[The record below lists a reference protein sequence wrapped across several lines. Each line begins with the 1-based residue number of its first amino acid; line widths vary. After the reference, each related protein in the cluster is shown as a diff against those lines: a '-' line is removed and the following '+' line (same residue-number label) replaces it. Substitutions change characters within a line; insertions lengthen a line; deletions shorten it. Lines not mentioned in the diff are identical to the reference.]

1 MTNSNQTP
9 RADDD
14 ITGIAAYFI
23 RNRVISWMIS
33 LIFLIGGAA
42 AFFGLGRLEDPAFTI
57 KDAMVVTS
65 YPGATPQQVE
75 EEVTYPLEKAIQQ
88 LTYVDEVNSISS
100 RGLSQITVTM
110 KNNYGPD
117 DLPQIWDELRRKVND
132 LKGSLPPG
140 VNDPQV
146 IDDFGDVYGILLAVT
161 GDGYSYKELL
171 DYVDYLRRELEL
183 IDGVSKVSVSG
194 QQQEQVFIE
203 ISMKRLSSLGLS
215 PSTVFNLLST
225 QNVVSDAGAVRI
237 GSEYIRIQPT
247 GEFQNVDQ
255 LGDLI
260 LTESGAQ
267 GLIYLRD
274 VAEITRG
281 YIEVPSNIITFNGH
295 LALNLGV
302 SFAQGVN
309 VVEVGQ
315 RFDRRLAELK
325 YQQPVGVEI
334 AEIYSQPKEV
344 DKSVSGFVV
353 SLGQAVAIVIVV
365 LLFFMGLRSGLLI
378 GLILLLTVL
387 GTFIF
392 MKYFA
397 IDLQRI
403 SLGALVIALGMLV
416 DNAIVVVEGILIGTQ
431 KGRTRLQAATDIV
444 TQTKWPLLG
453 ATVIAVT
460 AFAPIGLSEDSTG
473 EYCGTLFT
481 VLLISLM
488 LSWFT
493 AISITPFFADIFFK
507 GQKNAAGSEDADP
520 YNGIIFVVYRRFLQ
534 LCMRQ
539 AWFTVIVLV
548 VGLAASVYGFG
559 FVKQAFFPS
568 STTPMF
574 QADIWLPEGTDIRA
588 TNTKL
593 KALESWITQQ
603 DGVEHVTTTAGK
615 GLQRFMLT
623 YAPEKSYAAYGEIT
637 TRVTSYE
644 SLDALMVKFR
654 AHVEQQ
660 FPEVNYKLK
669 KIELGPGGGAKIEA
683 RLIGSDPT
691 VLRSLAAEVQ
701 GIMRDDPGA
710 TNIRHDW
717 RERTKVLE
725 PKFNESQARRYG
737 ITKSDVDDF
746 LSMSFSGL
754 SIGVYR
760 DGTTLM
766 PIVARLPEEERV
778 DIRNIEGMKI
788 WSPALSEFIPLQQ
801 VTLGYDMRWEDPIIV
816 RKNRKRML
824 TVMAD
829 PDLLGEE
836 TAATLQSRL
845 QTKIEAL
852 EFPPGYSLEWGG
864 EYESS
869 ADAQASLFT
878 TMPMGYLFMFL
889 ITVFLFN
896 SIKEP
901 IIVWCTVP
909 LALIGVTSGLLLLD
923 TPFGFMALLGFLSL
937 SGMVLKNGI
946 VLLDQIEIEMKLG
959 KDPYV
964 AVVDAALSRV
974 RPVCM
979 AAITTILG
987 MIPLLPDIFFKPM
1000 AVTIMFGLG
1009 FATVL
1014 TLIVV
1019 PVLYRLFHSVRV
1031 PNGREPSDPSA
1042 QGMQEATQ

>member
-1 MTNSNQTP
+1 MSDLNKSVPQS
-9 RADDD
+9 DDD
-14 ITGIAAYFI
+14 VTGIAAYFI
-23 RNRVISWMIS
+23 RNRVISWMVA
-33 LIFLIGGAA
+33 LIFLIGGIA

-75 EEVTYPLEKAIQQ
+75 EEVTYPIEKAIQQ

-132 LKGSLPPG
+132 LKGTLPPG
-140 VNDPQV
+140 VNEPQV

-183 IDGVSKVSVSG
+183 VDGVSKVSVSG

-203 ISMKRLSSLGLS
+203 VSMKKLSSIGLS
-215 PSTVFNLLST
+215 PDTVFNLLST
-225 QNVVSDAGAVRI
+225 QNVVSDAGAIRI
-237 GSEYIRIQPT
+237 GEEYIRIQPT
-247 GEFQNVDQ
+247 GEFQSVDE
-255 LGDLI
+255 LGDLLI
-260 LTESGAQ
+260 TESGAQ
-267 GLIYLRD
+267 GLIFLKD
-274 VAEITRG
+274 VAEIKRG
-281 YIEVPSNIITFNGH
+281 YVEVPNNIINFNGS
-295 LALNLGV
+295 LALNVGV
-302 SFAQGVN
+302 SFAEGVN
-309 VVEVGQ
+309 VVEVGKA
-315 RFDRRLAELK
+315 FDHRLAELK
-325 YQQPVGVEI
+325 YQQPVGIEI
-334 AEIYSQPKEV
+334 SEIYSQPKEV

-353 SLGQAVAIVIVV
+353 SLAQAVGIVIIV

-392 MKYFA
+392 MKYLA

-493 AISITPFFADIFFK
+493 AISLTPFFADIFFK
-507 GQKNAAGSEDADP
+507 GQKIKQGEGEENDP
-520 YNGIIFVVYRRFLQ
+520 YNGVIFVIYKKFLQ
-534 LCMRQ
+534 FCMRR
-539 AWFTVIVLV
+539 AWFTVVVLIA
-548 VGLAASVYGFG
+548 GLAASVYGFT

-568 STTPMF
+568 STTPIF
-574 QADIWLPEGTDIRA
+574 QLDVWMPEGTDIRA
-588 TNTKL
+588 TNTTL
-593 KALESWITQQ
+593 KELESWLAKQ
-603 DGVEHVTTTAGK
+603 EHVDHITTTAGK

-637 TRVTSYE
+637 TRMENYE
-644 SLDALMVKFR
+644 ALKPLMAKFR
-654 AHVEQQ
+654 EYLKANY
-660 FPEVNYKLK
+660 PEINYKLK
-669 KIELGPGGGAKIEA
+669 QIELGPGGGAKIEA
-683 RLIGSDPT
+683 RIIGSDPT
-691 VLRSLAAEVQ
+691 ILRTIAAQVKD
-701 GIMRDDPGA
+701 IMYADPQA

-717 RERTKVLE
+717 RERTQVLE
-725 PKFNESQARRYG
+725 PQFNESQARRYG

-746 LSMSFSGL
+746 LSMSFSGMT
-754 SIGVYR
+754 IGLYR

-766 PIVARLPEEERV
+766 PIVARLPEDERI

-788 WSPALSEFIPLQQ
+788 WSPAQSEFIPLQQ
-801 VTLGYDMRWEDPIIV
+801 VTMGYDMRWEDPIIV

-829 PDLLGEE
+829 PDILGEE
-836 TAATLQSRL
+836 TASTLQKRL
-845 QTKIEAL
+845 QPQIEAIQL
-852 EFPPGYSLEWGG
+852 PPGYSLEWGG

-869 ADAQASLFT
+869 GDAQESLFT

-901 IIVWCTVP
+901 LIVWLTVP
-909 LALIGVTSGLLLLD
+909 LALIGVTTGLLALN

-946 VLLDQIEIEMKLG
+946 VLLDQIEIEMKSG
-959 KDPYV
+959 KEAYD
-964 AVVDAALSRV
+964 AVVDAAVSRV

-1019 PVLYRLFHSVRV
+1019 PVLYRLFHKVAV
-1031 PNGREPSDPSA
+1031 PKQA
-1042 QGMQEATQ
+1042 

>member
-1 MTNSNQTP
+1 MSEQNNVAPQQ
-9 RADDD
+9 DDENVP
-14 ITGIAAYFI
+14 GIAAYFI
-23 RNRVISWMIS
+23 RNRVISWMVS
-33 LIFLIGGAA
+33 LIFLIGGVA

-75 EEVTYPLEKAIQQ
+75 EEVTYPIEKAIQQ

-132 LKGSLPPG
+132 LKGTLPPG
-140 VNDPQV
+140 VNDPSV

-183 IDGVSKVSVSG
+183 VDGVSKVSVSG

-203 ISMKRLSSLGLS
+203 ISMKKLSSLGLS
-215 PSTVFNLLST
+215 PTTVFNLLST
-225 QNVVSDAGAVRI
+225 QNVVSDAGAIRI
-237 GSEYIRIQPT
+237 GDEYIRIQPT
-247 GEFQNVDQ
+247 GEFQSVDE
-255 LGDLI
+255 LGDLLI
-260 LTESGAQ
+260 TESGAQ
-267 GLIYLRD
+267 GLIFLKD
-274 VAEITRG
+274 VAEIKRG
-281 YIEVPSNIITFNGH
+281 YVEVPTNIINYNGE
-295 LALNLGV
+295 LALNLGI

-309 VVEVGQ
+309 VVEVGKA
-315 RFDRRLAELK
+315 FDRRVAELK
-325 YQQPVGVEI
+325 YQQPVGVQI
-334 AEIYSQPKEV
+334 SEIYNQPKEV
-344 DKSVSGFVV
+344 DKSVSGFVI
-353 SLGQAVAIVIVV
+353 SLAQAVGIVIIV

-392 MKYFA
+392 MKYLA

-493 AISITPFFADIFFK
+493 AISLTPFFADIFFK
-507 GQKNAAGSEDADP
+507 GQKIKSGEGEDNDP
-520 YNGIIFVVYRRFLQ
+520 YNGIIFVMYKKFLSF
-534 LCMRQ
+534 CMRR
-539 AWFTVIVLV
+539 AWFTVVVLV
-548 VGLAASVYGFG
+548 AGLAASVYGFTY
-559 FVKQAFFPS
+559 VKQAFFPS
-568 STTPMF
+568 STTPIF
-574 QADIWLPEGTDIRA
+574 QLDVWLPEGTDIRA
-588 TNTKL
+588 TNDTL
-593 KALESWITQQ
+593 KELEGWLAEQ
-603 DGVEHVTTTAGK
+603 DHVEHITTTAGK

-637 TRVTSYE
+637 TRVENYE
-644 SLDALMVKFR
+644 ALAPLMERFR
-654 AHVEQQ
+654 EHIKSNY
-660 FPEVNYKLK
+660 PEINYKLK
-669 KIELGPGGGAKIEA
+669 QIELGPGGGAKIEA
-683 RLIGSDPT
+683 RIIGSDPT
-691 VLRSLAAEVQ
+691 VLRTIAAQV
-701 GIMRDDPGA
+701 MDVMYADPGA

-717 RERTKVLE
+717 RERTQVLE
-725 PKFNESQARRYG
+725 PQFNESQARRYG

-746 LSMSFSGL
+746 LSMSFSGMN
-754 SIGVYR
+754 IGLYR

-766 PIVARLPEEERV
+766 PIVARLPEDERI

-788 WSPALSEFIPLQQ
+788 WSPAQSEFIPLQQ
-801 VTLGYDMRWEDPIIV
+801 VTMGYDMRWEDPIIV

-829 PDLLGEE
+829 PDILGEE
-836 TAATLQSRL
+836 TAATLQARL
-845 QTKIEAL
+845 QPQIEAI
-852 EFPPGYSLEWGG
+852 EMPPGYSLEWGG

-869 ADAQASLFT
+869 GDAKASLFT

-889 ITVFLFN
+889 ITIFLFN

-901 IIVWCTVP
+901 LIVWLTVP
-909 LALIGVTSGLLLLD
+909 LALIGVTTGLLVLN

-946 VLLDQIEIEMKLG
+946 VLLDQIEIEMKSG
-959 KDPYV
+959 KEAYD
-964 AVVDAALSRV
+964 AVVDAAVSRV

-1019 PVLYRLFHSVRV
+1019 PVLYRLFHKVAV
-1031 PNGREPSDPSA
+1031 PK
-1042 QGMQEATQ
+1042 

>member
-1 MTNSNQTP
+1 MSEQNNSAPQ
-9 RADDD
+9 DDD
-14 ITGIAAYFI
+14 NVTGIAAYFI
-23 RNRVISWMIS
+23 RNRVISWMVS
-33 LIFLIGGAA
+33 LIFLIGGTA

-140 VNDPQV
+140 VNDPSV

-183 IDGVSKVSVSG
+183 VDGVSKVSVSG

-203 ISMKRLSSLGLS
+203 ISMKKLSSLGLS
-215 PSTVFNLLST
+215 PNTVFNLLST
-225 QNVVSDAGAVRI
+225 QNVVSDAGAIRI
-237 GSEYIRIQPT
+237 GNEYIRIQPT
-247 GEFQNVDQ
+247 GEFQSVDE
-255 LGDLI
+255 LGDLL

-267 GLIYLRD
+267 GLIFLKD
-274 VAEITRG
+274 VADIKRG
-281 YIEVPSNIITFNGH
+281 YVDVPTNIINFNGN
-295 LALNLGV
+295 LALNVGV

-309 VVEVGQ
+309 VVEVGKS
-315 RFDRRLAELK
+315 FDRRLAELK

-334 AEIYSQPKEV
+334 SEIYSQPKEV

-353 SLGQAVAIVIVV
+353 SLAQAVGIVIIV

-392 MKYFA
+392 MKYLA

-481 VLLISLM
+481 VLLVSLM

-493 AISITPFFADIFFK
+493 AISLTPFFADIFFK
-507 GQKNAAGSEDADP
+507 GQKIKSGEGEDNDP
-520 YNGIIFVVYRRFLQ
+520 YNGIIFVMYKNFLEF
-534 LCMRQ
+534 CMRR
-539 AWFTVIVLV
+539 AWLTVIVLV
-548 VGLAASVYGFG
+548 AGLAASIYGFT

-568 STTPMF
+568 STTPIF
-574 QADIWLPEGTDIRA
+574 QVDVWLPEGTDIRA
-588 TNTKL
+588 TNAKL
-593 KALESWITQQ
+593 KELEGWLAKQ
-603 DGVEHVTTTAGK
+603 DHVDHITTTAGK

-623 YAPEKSYAAYGEIT
+623 YAPEKSYASYGEIT
-637 TRVTSYE
+637 TRMDNYE
-644 SLDALMVKFR
+644 ALAPLMERFR
-654 AHVEQQ
+654 AHIKANY
-660 FPEVNYKLK
+660 PEINYKLK
-669 KIELGPGGGAKIEA
+669 QIELGPGGGAKIEA
-683 RLIGSDPT
+683 RIIGSDPT
-691 VLRSLAAEVQ
+691 VLRTLAAQVMD
-701 GIMRDDPGA
+701 IMYADPGA

-717 RERTKVLE
+717 RERTQVLE

-746 LSMSFSGL
+746 LSMSFSGMNVGL
-754 SIGVYR
+754 YR

-766 PIVARLPEEERV
+766 PIVARLPEDERI

-788 WSPALSEFIPLQQ
+788 WSPAQSEFIPLQQ
-801 VTLGYDMRWEDPIIV
+801 VTMGYDMRWEDPIIV

-829 PDLLGEE
+829 PDILGQE
-836 TAATLQSRL
+836 TAATLQKRL
-845 QTKIEAL
+845 QTQIEAI
-852 EFPPGYSLEWGG
+852 EMPPGYSLEWGG

-869 ADAQASLFT
+869 GDAKASLFT
-878 TMPMGYLFMFL
+878 TMPMGYLFMLL
-889 ITVFLFN
+889 ITIFLFN

-901 IIVWCTVP
+901 LIVWLTVP
-909 LALIGVTSGLLLLD
+909 LALIGVTTGLLALN

-946 VLLDQIEIEMKLG
+946 VLLDQIEIEMKSG
-959 KDPYV
+959 KEAYD
-964 AVVDAALSRV
+964 AVVDAAVSRV

-987 MIPLLPDIFFKPM
+987 LIPLLPDIFFKPM

-1009 FATVL
+1009 FATIL
-1014 TLIVV
+1014 TLVVV
-1019 PVLYRLFHSVRV
+1019 PVLYRLFHKVAV
-1031 PNGREPSDPSA
+1031 PK
-1042 QGMQEATQ
+1042 

>member
-1 MTNSNQTP
+1 MSEQNKVPQS
-9 RADDD
+9 DDD
-14 ITGIAAYFI
+14 VTGIAAYFI
-23 RNRVISWMIS
+23 RNRVISWMVS
-33 LIFLIGGAA
+33 LIFLIGGIA

-88 LTYVDEVNSISS
+88 LTYVDEVNSISN

-132 LKGSLPPG
+132 LKVTLPPG
-140 VNDPQV
+140 VNEPQV

-183 IDGVSKVSVSG
+183 VDGVSKVSVSG

-203 ISMKRLSSLGLS
+203 VSMKKLSSIGLS
-215 PSTVFNLLST
+215 PNTVFNLLST
-225 QNVVSDAGAVRI
+225 QNIVSDAGAIRI
-237 GSEYIRIQPT
+237 GDEYIRIQPT
-247 GEFQNVDQ
+247 GEFQSVDE
-255 LGDLI
+255 LGDLLI
-260 LTESGAQ
+260 TESGAQ
-267 GLIYLRD
+267 GLIFLKD
-274 VAEITRG
+274 VAEIKRG
-281 YIEVPSNIITFNGH
+281 YVEVPSNIINFNGS
-295 LALNLGV
+295 LALNVGV

-309 VVEVGQ
+309 VVEVGKA
-315 RFDRRLAELK
+315 FDRRLAELK

-334 AEIYSQPKEV
+334 SEIYSQPKEV
-344 DKSVSGFVV
+344 DKSVSGFVI
-353 SLGQAVAIVIVV
+353 SLAQAVGIVIIV

-392 MKYFA
+392 MKYLA

-493 AISITPFFADIFFK
+493 AISLTPFFADIFFK
-507 GQKNAAGSEDADP
+507 GQKIKQGEGEENDP
-520 YNGIIFVVYRRFLQ
+520 YNGIIFVAYKKFLEF
-534 LCMRQ
+534 CMRR
-539 AWFTVIVLV
+539 AWLTVVVLI
-548 VGLAASVYGFG
+548 VGLGASVYGFTL
-559 FVKQAFFPS
+559 VKQSFFPS
-568 STTPMF
+568 STTPIF
-574 QADIWLPEGTDIRA
+574 QLDVWLPEGTDIRA
-588 TNTKL
+588 TNDKL
-593 KALESWITQQ
+593 KELESWLAEQ
-603 DGVEHVTTTAGK
+603 EHVDHITTTAGK

-637 TRVTSYE
+637 TRVDNYE
-644 SLDALMVKFR
+644 ALAPLMARFR
-654 AHVEQQ
+654 DHLKANY
-660 FPEVNYKLK
+660 PEINYKLK
-669 KIELGPGGGAKIEA
+669 QIELGPGGGAKIEA
-683 RLIGSDPT
+683 RIIGSDPT
-691 VLRSLAAEVQ
+691 VLRTIAAQVMD
-701 GIMRDDPGA
+701 IMYADPGA

-717 RERTKVLE
+717 RERTQVLE
-725 PKFNESQARRYG
+725 PQFNESQARRYG

-746 LSMSFSGL
+746 LSMSFSGMT
-754 SIGVYR
+754 IGLYR

-766 PIVARLPEEERV
+766 PIVARLPEDERI

-788 WSPALSEFIPLQQ
+788 WSPAQSEFIPLQQ
-801 VTLGYDMRWEDPIIV
+801 VTMGYDMRWEDPIIV

-829 PDLLGEE
+829 PDILGEE
-836 TAATLQSRL
+836 TASTLQKRL
-845 QTKIEAL
+845 QPQIEAIQM
-852 EFPPGYSLEWGG
+852 PPGYSLEWGG

-869 ADAQASLFT
+869 GDAQESLFT

-901 IIVWCTVP
+901 LIVWLTVP
-909 LALIGVTSGLLLLD
+909 LALIGVTTGLLALN

-946 VLLDQIEIEMKLG
+946 VLLDQIEIEMKSG
-959 KDPYV
+959 KEAYD
-964 AVVDAALSRV
+964 AVVDAAVSRV

-1009 FATVL
+1009 FATIL

-1019 PVLYRLFHSVRV
+1019 PVLYRLFHKVSV
-1031 PNGREPSDPSA
+1031 PKQA
-1042 QGMQEATQ
+1042 

>member
-1 MTNSNQTP
+1 MSEQNNSAPQ
-9 RADDD
+9 DDENV
-14 ITGIAAYFI
+14 TGIAAYFI
-23 RNRVISWMIS
+23 RNRVISWMVS
-33 LIFLIGGAA
+33 LIFLIGGVA

-75 EEVTYPLEKAIQQ
+75 EEVTYPIEKAIQQ

-132 LKGSLPPG
+132 LKGTLPPG
-140 VNDPQV
+140 VNDPSV

-183 IDGVSKVSVSG
+183 VDGVSKVSVSG

-203 ISMKRLSSLGLS
+203 ISMKKLSSLGLS
-215 PSTVFNLLST
+215 PTTVFNLLST
-225 QNVVSDAGAVRI
+225 QNVVSDAGAIRI
-237 GSEYIRIQPT
+237 GDEYIRIQPT
-247 GEFQNVDQ
+247 GEFQSVDE
-255 LGDLI
+255 LGDLLI
-260 LTESGAQ
+260 TESGAQ
-267 GLIYLRD
+267 GLIFLKD
-274 VAEITRG
+274 VATIKRG
-281 YIEVPSNIITFNGH
+281 YVEVPTNIINFNGS
-295 LALNLGV
+295 LALNVGV
-302 SFAQGVN
+302 SFSQGVN
-309 VVEVGQ
+309 VVEVGKA
-315 RFDRRLAELK
+315 FDRRLAELK
-325 YQQPVGVEI
+325 YQQPVGVQI
-334 AEIYSQPKEV
+334 SEIYSQPKEV
-344 DKSVSGFVV
+344 DKSVSGFVI
-353 SLGQAVAIVIVV
+353 SLAQAVGIVIIV

-392 MKYFA
+392 MKYLA

-493 AISITPFFADIFFK
+493 AISLTPFFADIFFK
-507 GQKNAAGSEDADP
+507 GQKIKAGEGEENDP
-520 YNGIIFVVYRRFLQ
+520 YNGIVFVMYKKFLEF
-534 LCMRQ
+534 CMRR
-539 AWFTVIVLV
+539 AWFTVVVLIG
-548 VGLAASVYGFG
+548 GLVASLYGFTH
-559 FVKQAFFPS
+559 VKQAFFPS
-568 STTPMF
+568 STTPIF
-574 QADIWLPEGTDIRA
+574 QLDVWLPEGTDIRA
-588 TNTKL
+588 TNDKL
-593 KALESWITQQ
+593 KELESWLAEQ
-603 DGVEHVTTTAGK
+603 DHVDHITTTAGK

-637 TRVTSYE
+637 TRVDNYE
-644 SLDALMVKFR
+644 ALASLMDRFR
-654 AHVEQQ
+654 EHLKTNY
-660 FPEVNYKLK
+660 PEINYKLK
-669 KIELGPGGGAKIEA
+669 QIELGPGGGAKIEA
-683 RLIGSDPT
+683 RIIGSDPT
-691 VLRSLAAEVQ
+691 VLRTIAAQVMD
-701 GIMRDDPGA
+701 IMYADPSA
-710 TNIRHDW
+710 TNVRHDW
-717 RERTKVLE
+717 RERTQVLE
-725 PKFNESQARRYG
+725 PQFNESQARRYG

-746 LSMSFSGL
+746 LSMSFSGMN
-754 SIGVYR
+754 IGLYR

-766 PIVARLPEEERV
+766 PIVARLPEDERI

-788 WSPALSEFIPLQQ
+788 WSPAQSEFIPLQQ
-801 VTLGYDMRWEDPIIV
+801 VTMGYDMRWEDPIIV

-836 TAATLQSRL
+836 TAATLQTRL
-845 QTKIEAL
+845 QPQIEAIEL
-852 EFPPGYSLEWGG
+852 PPGYALEWGG

-869 ADAQASLFT
+869 GDAKESLFT

-901 IIVWCTVP
+901 LIVWLTVP
-909 LALIGVTSGLLLLD
+909 LALIGVTTGLLVLN

-946 VLLDQIEIEMKLG
+946 VLLDQIEIEMKSG
-959 KDPYV
+959 KEAYD
-964 AVVDAALSRV
+964 AVVDAAVSRV

-1014 TLIVV
+1014 TLVVV
-1019 PVLYRLFHSVRV
+1019 PVLYRLFHKVAV
-1031 PNGREPSDPSA
+1031 PK
-1042 QGMQEATQ
+1042 

>member
-1 MTNSNQTP
+1 MSDLNKSAPQS
-9 RADDD
+9 DDD
-14 ITGIAAYFI
+14 VTGIAAYFI
-23 RNRVISWMIS
+23 RNRVISWMVA
-33 LIFLIGGAA
+33 LIFLIGGIA

-75 EEVTYPLEKAIQQ
+75 EEVTYPIEKAIQQ

-132 LKGSLPPG
+132 LKGTLPPG
-140 VNDPQV
+140 VNEPQV

-183 IDGVSKVSVSG
+183 VDGVSKVSVSG

-203 ISMKRLSSLGLS
+203 VSMKKLSSIGLA
-215 PSTVFNLLST
+215 PDTVFNLLST
-225 QNVVSDAGAVRI
+225 QNVVSDAGAIRI
-237 GSEYIRIQPT
+237 GDEYIRIQPT
-247 GEFQNVDQ
+247 GEFQSVDE
-255 LGDLI
+255 LGDLLI
-260 LTESGAQ
+260 TESGAQ
-267 GLIYLRD
+267 GLIFLKD
-274 VAEITRG
+274 VAEIKRG
-281 YIEVPSNIITFNGH
+281 YVEVPNNIINFNGS
-295 LALNLGV
+295 LALNVGV
-302 SFAQGVN
+302 SFAEGVN
-309 VVEVGQ
+309 VVEVGKA
-315 RFDRRLAELK
+315 FDHRLAELK
-325 YQQPVGVEI
+325 YQQPVGIEI
-334 AEIYSQPKEV
+334 SEIYSQPKEV

-353 SLGQAVAIVIVV
+353 SLAQAVGIVIIV

-392 MKYFA
+392 MKYLA

-493 AISITPFFADIFFK
+493 AISLTPFFADIFFK
-507 GQKNAAGSEDADP
+507 GQKIKQGEGEENDP
-520 YNGIIFVVYRRFLQ
+520 YNGVIFVIYKKFLQ
-534 LCMRQ
+534 FCMRR
-539 AWFTVIVLV
+539 AWFTVVVLI
-548 VGLAASVYGFG
+548 VGLAASVYGFT

-568 STTPMF
+568 STTPIF
-574 QADIWLPEGTDIRA
+574 QLDVWMPEGTDIRA
-588 TNTKL
+588 TNTTL
-593 KALESWITQQ
+593 KELESWLAKQ
-603 DGVEHVTTTAGK
+603 EHVDHITTTAGK

-637 TRVTSYE
+637 TRMENYE
-644 SLDALMVKFR
+644 ALKPLMAKFR
-654 AHVEQQ
+654 EYLKANY
-660 FPEVNYKLK
+660 PEINYKLK
-669 KIELGPGGGAKIEA
+669 QIELGPGGGAKIEA
-683 RLIGSDPT
+683 RIIGSDPT
-691 VLRSLAAEVQ
+691 VLRTIAAQVKD
-701 GIMRDDPGA
+701 IMYADPQA

-717 RERTKVLE
+717 RERTQVLE
-725 PKFNESQARRYG
+725 PQFNESQARRYG

-746 LSMSFSGL
+746 LSMSFSGMT
-754 SIGVYR
+754 IGLYR

-766 PIVARLPEEERV
+766 PIVARLPEDERI

-788 WSPALSEFIPLQQ
+788 WSPAQSEFIPLQQ
-801 VTLGYDMRWEDPIIV
+801 VTMGYDMRWEDPIIV

-829 PDLLGEE
+829 PDILGEE
-836 TAATLQSRL
+836 TASTLQKRL
-845 QTKIEAL
+845 QPQIEAIQM
-852 EFPPGYSLEWGG
+852 PPGYSLEWGG

-869 ADAQASLFT
+869 GDAQESLFT

-901 IIVWCTVP
+901 LIVWLTVP
-909 LALIGVTSGLLLLD
+909 LALIGVTTGLLALN

-946 VLLDQIEIEMKLG
+946 VLLDQIEIEMKSG
-959 KDPYV
+959 KEAYD
-964 AVVDAALSRV
+964 AVVDAAVSRV

-1019 PVLYRLFHSVRV
+1019 PVLYRLFHKVAV
-1031 PNGREPSDPSA
+1031 PKQA
-1042 QGMQEATQ
+1042 

>member
-1 MTNSNQTP
+1 MSEQNKVP
-9 RADDD
+9 RSDDD
-14 ITGIAAYFI
+14 VTGIAAYFI
-23 RNRVISWMIS
+23 RNRVISWMVS
-33 LIFLIGGAA
+33 LIFLIGGIA

-88 LTYVDEVNSISS
+88 LTYVDEVNSISN

-132 LKGSLPPG
+132 LKVTLPPG
-140 VNDPQV
+140 VNEPQV

-183 IDGVSKVSVSG
+183 VDGVSKVSVSG

-203 ISMKRLSSLGLS
+203 VSMKKLSSIGLS
-215 PSTVFNLLST
+215 PNTVFNLLST
-225 QNVVSDAGAVRI
+225 QNIVSDAGAIRI
-237 GSEYIRIQPT
+237 GDEYIRIQPT
-247 GEFQNVDQ
+247 GEFQSVDE
-255 LGDLI
+255 LGDLLI
-260 LTESGAQ
+260 TESGAQ
-267 GLIYLRD
+267 GLIFLKD
-274 VAEITRG
+274 VAEIKRG
-281 YIEVPSNIITFNGH
+281 YVEVPSNIINFNGS
-295 LALNLGV
+295 LALNVGV

-309 VVEVGQ
+309 VVEVGKA
-315 RFDRRLAELK
+315 FDRRLAELK

-334 AEIYSQPKEV
+334 SEIYSQPKEV
-344 DKSVSGFVV
+344 DKSVSGFVI
-353 SLGQAVAIVIVV
+353 SLAQAVGIVIIV

-392 MKYFA
+392 MKYLA

-493 AISITPFFADIFFK
+493 AISLTPFFADIFFK
-507 GQKNAAGSEDADP
+507 GQKIKQGEGEENDP
-520 YNGIIFVVYRRFLQ
+520 YNGIIFVAYKKFLEF
-534 LCMRQ
+534 CMRR
-539 AWFTVIVLV
+539 AWLTVVVLI
-548 VGLAASVYGFG
+548 VGLGASVYGFTL
-559 FVKQAFFPS
+559 VKQSFFPS
-568 STTPMF
+568 STTPIF
-574 QADIWLPEGTDIRA
+574 QLDVWLPEGTDIRA
-588 TNTKL
+588 TNDKL
-593 KALESWITQQ
+593 KELESWLAEQ
-603 DGVEHVTTTAGK
+603 EHVDHITTTAGK

-637 TRVTSYE
+637 TRVDNYE
-644 SLDALMVKFR
+644 ALAPLMARFR
-654 AHVEQQ
+654 DHLKANY
-660 FPEVNYKLK
+660 PEINYKLK
-669 KIELGPGGGAKIEA
+669 QIELGPGGGAKIEA
-683 RLIGSDPT
+683 RIIGSDPT
-691 VLRSLAAEVQ
+691 VLRTIAAQVMD
-701 GIMRDDPGA
+701 IMYADPGA

-717 RERTKVLE
+717 RERTQVLE
-725 PKFNESQARRYG
+725 PQFNESQARRYG

-746 LSMSFSGL
+746 LSMSFSGMT
-754 SIGVYR
+754 IGLYR

-766 PIVARLPEEERV
+766 PIVARLPEDERI

-788 WSPALSEFIPLQQ
+788 WSPAQSEFIPLQQ
-801 VTLGYDMRWEDPIIV
+801 VTMGYDMRWEDPIIV

-829 PDLLGEE
+829 PDILGEE
-836 TAATLQSRL
+836 TASTLQKRL
-845 QTKIEAL
+845 QPQIEAIQM
-852 EFPPGYSLEWGG
+852 PPGYSLEWGG

-869 ADAQASLFT
+869 GDAQESLFT

-901 IIVWCTVP
+901 LIVWLTVP
-909 LALIGVTSGLLLLD
+909 LALIGVTTGLLALN

-946 VLLDQIEIEMKLG
+946 VLLDQIEIEMKSG
-959 KDPYV
+959 KEAYD
-964 AVVDAALSRV
+964 AVVDAAVSRV

-1009 FATVL
+1009 FATIL

-1019 PVLYRLFHSVRV
+1019 PVLYRLFHKVSV
-1031 PNGREPSDPSA
+1031 PK
-1042 QGMQEATQ
+1042 

>member
-1 MTNSNQTP
+1 MSEQNKVPQS
-9 RADDD
+9 DDD
-14 ITGIAAYFI
+14 VTGIAAYFI
-23 RNRVISWMIS
+23 RNRVISWMVS
-33 LIFLIGGAA
+33 LIFLIGGIA

-88 LTYVDEVNSISS
+88 LTYVDEVNSISN

-132 LKGSLPPG
+132 LKVTLPPG
-140 VNDPQV
+140 VNEPQV

-183 IDGVSKVSVSG
+183 VDGVSKVSVSG

-203 ISMKRLSSLGLS
+203 VSMKKLSSIGLS
-215 PSTVFNLLST
+215 PNTVFNLLST
-225 QNVVSDAGAVRI
+225 QNIVSDAGAIRI
-237 GSEYIRIQPT
+237 GDEYIRIQPT
-247 GEFQNVDQ
+247 GEFQSVDE
-255 LGDLI
+255 LGDLLI
-260 LTESGAQ
+260 TESGAQ
-267 GLIYLRD
+267 GLIFLKD
-274 VAEITRG
+274 VAEIKRG
-281 YIEVPSNIITFNGH
+281 YVEVPSNIINFNGS
-295 LALNLGV
+295 LALNVGV

-309 VVEVGQ
+309 VVEVGKA
-315 RFDRRLAELK
+315 FDRRLAELK

-334 AEIYSQPKEV
+334 SEIYSQPKEV
-344 DKSVSGFVV
+344 DKSVSGFVI
-353 SLGQAVAIVIVV
+353 SLAQAVGIVIIV

-392 MKYFA
+392 MKYLA

-493 AISITPFFADIFFK
+493 AISLTPFFADIFFK
-507 GQKNAAGSEDADP
+507 GQKIKQGEGEENDP
-520 YNGIIFVVYRRFLQ
+520 YNGIIFVAYKKFLEF
-534 LCMRQ
+534 CMRR
-539 AWFTVIVLV
+539 AWLTVVVLI
-548 VGLAASVYGFG
+548 VGLGASVYGFTL
-559 FVKQAFFPS
+559 VKQSFFPS
-568 STTPMF
+568 STTPIF
-574 QADIWLPEGTDIRA
+574 QLDVWLPEGTDIRA
-588 TNTKL
+588 TNDKL
-593 KALESWITQQ
+593 KELESWLAEQ
-603 DGVEHVTTTAGK
+603 EHVDHITTTAGK

-637 TRVTSYE
+637 TRVDNYE
-644 SLDALMVKFR
+644 ALAPLMARFR
-654 AHVEQQ
+654 DHLKANY
-660 FPEVNYKLK
+660 PEINYKLK
-669 KIELGPGGGAKIEA
+669 QIELGPGGGAKIEA
-683 RLIGSDPT
+683 RIIGSDPT
-691 VLRSLAAEVQ
+691 VLRTIAVQ
-701 GIMRDDPGA
+701 VMDIMYADPGA

-717 RERTKVLE
+717 RERTQVLE
-725 PKFNESQARRYG
+725 PQFNESQARRYG

-746 LSMSFSGL
+746 LSMSFSGMT
-754 SIGVYR
+754 IGLYR

-766 PIVARLPEEERV
+766 PIVARLPEDERI

-788 WSPALSEFIPLQQ
+788 WSPAQSEFIPLQQ
-801 VTLGYDMRWEDPIIV
+801 VTMGYDMRWEDPIIV

-829 PDLLGEE
+829 PDILGEE
-836 TAATLQSRL
+836 TASTLQKRL
-845 QTKIEAL
+845 QPQIEAIQM
-852 EFPPGYSLEWGG
+852 PPGYSLEWGG

-869 ADAQASLFT
+869 GDAQESLFT

-901 IIVWCTVP
+901 LIVWLTVP
-909 LALIGVTSGLLLLD
+909 LALIGVTTGLLALN

-946 VLLDQIEIEMKLG
+946 VLLDQIEIEMKSG
-959 KDPYV
+959 KEAYD
-964 AVVDAALSRV
+964 AVVDAAVSRV

-1009 FATVL
+1009 FATIL

-1019 PVLYRLFHSVRV
+1019 PVLYRLFHKVSV
-1031 PNGREPSDPSA
+1031 PK
-1042 QGMQEATQ
+1042 

>member
-1 MTNSNQTP
+1 MSEHKNSSPQS
-9 RADDD
+9 DDD
-14 ITGIAAYFI
+14 VTGIAAYFI

-75 EEVTYPLEKAIQQ
+75 EEVTYPIEKAIQQ

-100 RGLSQITVTM
+100 RGLSQITVSM

-132 LKGSLPPG
+132 LKGQLPPG
-140 VNDPQV
+140 VNDPSV

-194 QQQEQVFIE
+194 EQQEQVFIE
-203 ISMKRLSSLGLS
+203 ISMKRLSTLGIA
-215 PSTVFNLLST
+215 PNTVFNLLST
-225 QNVVSDAGAVRI
+225 QNVVSDAGAIRI
-237 GSEYIRIQPT
+237 GDEYIRIHPT
-247 GEFQNVDQ
+247 GEFKNVDQ

-260 LTESGAQ
+260 ITESGAQ
-267 GLIYLRD
+267 GLIYLKD
-274 VAEITRG
+274 VADITRG
-281 YIEVPSNIITFNGH
+281 YVEVPSNIVTFNGE

-334 AEIYSQPKEV
+334 SEIYSQPKEV

-353 SLGQAVAIVIVV
+353 SLGQAVAIVIIV

-431 KGRTRLQAATDIV
+431 KGRTRMQAATDIV

-460 AFAPIGLSEDSTG
+460 AFAPIGLSEDATG
-473 EYCGTLFT
+473 EYCGTLFS

-493 AISITPFFADIFFK
+493 AISLTPFFADIFFK
-507 GQKNAAGSEDADP
+507 GQKFKQDGAESDP
-520 YNGIIFVVYRRFLQ
+520 YNGMIFVVYKGFLEF
-534 LCMRQ
+534 CMKR
-539 AWFTVIVLV
+539 AWLTVVVLIL
-548 VGLAASVYGFG
+548 GLAASIVGFTQ
-559 FVKQAFFPS
+559 VKQSFFPS
-568 STTPMF
+568 STTPIF

-593 KALESWITQQ
+593 KALESWLSDQE
-603 DGVEHVTTTAGK
+603 GVEHITTTAGK

-637 TRVTSYE
+637 TRVADYE
-644 SLDALMVKFR
+644 QLASLMTNFR
-654 AHVEQQ
+654 LHLEDK
-660 FPEVNYKLK
+660 FPEINYKLK
-669 KIELGPGGGAKIEA
+669 QIELGPGGGAKIEA
-683 RLIGSDPT
+683 RIIGSDPT
-691 VLRSLAAEVQ
+691 VLR
-701 GIMRDDPGA
+701 GIAKQVEDIMHADPGT

-725 PKFNESQARRYG
+725 PQFNESQARRYG
-737 ITKSDVDDF
+737 ISKSDVDEF
-746 LSMSFSGL
+746 LAMSFSGK

-766 PIVARLPEEERV
+766 PIVARLPEDERV

-788 WSPALSEFIPLQQ
+788 WSPALSEYIPLQQ
-801 VTLGYDMRWEDPIIV
+801 VTMGYDIRWEDPIIV

-824 TVMAD
+824 TVFAD

-836 TAATLQSRL
+836 TAATLQARL
-845 QTKIEAL
+845 MPQIEAIEL
-852 EFPPGYSLEWGG
+852 PPGYSLEWGG

-869 ADAQASLFT
+869 GDAQESLFT

-889 ITVFLFN
+889 VTVFLFN
-896 SIKEP
+896 SVKEP
-901 IIVWCTVP
+901 LIVWLTVP
-909 LALIGVTSGLLLLD
+909 LAIIGVTTGLLALN

-937 SGMVLKNGI
+937 SGMLLKNGI
-946 VLLDQIEIEMKLG
+946 VLLDQIEIEMHSG

-1019 PVLYRLFHSVRV
+1019 PVLYRLFHKVKV
-1031 PNGREPSDPSA
+1031 PN
-1042 QGMQEATQ
+1042 

>member
-1 MTNSNQTP
+1 MSEQNKVPQS
-9 RADDD
+9 DDD
-14 ITGIAAYFI
+14 VTGIAAYFI
-23 RNRVISWMIS
+23 RNRVISWMVS
-33 LIFLIGGAA
+33 LIFLIGGIA

-88 LTYVDEVNSISS
+88 LTYVDEVNSISN

-132 LKGSLPPG
+132 LKVTLPPG
-140 VNDPQV
+140 VNEPQV

-183 IDGVSKVSVSG
+183 VDGVSKVSVSG

-203 ISMKRLSSLGLS
+203 VSMKKLSSIGLS
-215 PSTVFNLLST
+215 PNTVFNLLST
-225 QNVVSDAGAVRI
+225 QNIVSDAGAIRI
-237 GSEYIRIQPT
+237 GDEYIRIQPT
-247 GEFQNVDQ
+247 GEFQSVDE
-255 LGDLI
+255 LGDLLI
-260 LTESGAQ
+260 TESGAQ
-267 GLIYLRD
+267 GLIFLKD
-274 VAEITRG
+274 VAEIKRG
-281 YIEVPSNIITFNGH
+281 YVEVPSNIINFNGS
-295 LALNLGV
+295 LALNVGV
-302 SFAQGVN
+302 SFAEGVN
-309 VVEVGQ
+309 VVEVGKA
-315 RFDRRLAELK
+315 FDRRLAELK

-334 AEIYSQPKEV
+334 SEIYSQPKEV
-344 DKSVSGFVV
+344 DKSVSGFVI
-353 SLGQAVAIVIVV
+353 SLAQAVGIVIIV

-392 MKYFA
+392 MKYLA

-493 AISITPFFADIFFK
+493 AISLTPFFADIFFK
-507 GQKNAAGSEDADP
+507 GQKIKQGEGEENDP
-520 YNGIIFVVYRRFLQ
+520 YNGIIFVAYKKFLEF
-534 LCMRQ
+534 CMRR
-539 AWFTVIVLV
+539 AWLTVVVLI
-548 VGLAASVYGFG
+548 VGLGASVYGFTL
-559 FVKQAFFPS
+559 VKQSFFPS
-568 STTPMF
+568 STTPIF
-574 QADIWLPEGTDIRA
+574 QLDVWLPEGTDIRA
-588 TNTKL
+588 TNDKL
-593 KALESWITQQ
+593 KELESWLAEQ
-603 DGVEHVTTTAGK
+603 EHVDHITTTAGK

-637 TRVTSYE
+637 TRVDNYE
-644 SLDALMVKFR
+644 ALAPLMARFR
-654 AHVEQQ
+654 DHLKANY
-660 FPEVNYKLK
+660 PEINYKLK
-669 KIELGPGGGAKIEA
+669 QIELGPGGGAKIEA
-683 RLIGSDPT
+683 RIIGSDPT
-691 VLRSLAAEVQ
+691 VLRTIAAQVMD
-701 GIMRDDPGA
+701 IMYADPGA

-717 RERTKVLE
+717 RERTQVLE
-725 PKFNESQARRYG
+725 PQFNESQARRYG

-746 LSMSFSGL
+746 LSMSFSGMT
-754 SIGVYR
+754 IGLYR

-766 PIVARLPEEERV
+766 PIVARLPEDERI

-788 WSPALSEFIPLQQ
+788 WSPAQSEFIPLQQ
-801 VTLGYDMRWEDPIIV
+801 VTMGYDMRWEDPIIV

-829 PDLLGEE
+829 PDILGEE
-836 TAATLQSRL
+836 TASTLQKRL
-845 QTKIEAL
+845 QPQIEAIQM
-852 EFPPGYSLEWGG
+852 PPGYSLEWGG

-869 ADAQASLFT
+869 GDAQESLFT

-901 IIVWCTVP
+901 LIVWLTVP
-909 LALIGVTSGLLLLD
+909 LALIGVTTGLLALN

-946 VLLDQIEIEMKLG
+946 VLLDQIEIEMKSG
-959 KDPYV
+959 KEAYD
-964 AVVDAALSRV
+964 AVVDAAVSRV

-1009 FATVL
+1009 FATIL

-1019 PVLYRLFHSVRV
+1019 PVLYRLFHKVSV
-1031 PNGREPSDPSA
+1031 PK
-1042 QGMQEATQ
+1042 

>member
-1 MTNSNQTP
+1 MSDLNKSAPQS
-9 RADDD
+9 DDD
-14 ITGIAAYFI
+14 VTGIAAYFI
-23 RNRVISWMIS
+23 RNRVISWMVA
-33 LIFLIGGAA
+33 LIFLIGGIA

-75 EEVTYPLEKAIQQ
+75 EEVTYPIEKAIQQ

-132 LKGSLPPG
+132 LKGTLPPG
-140 VNDPQV
+140 VNEPQV

-183 IDGVSKVSVSG
+183 VNGVSKVSVSG

-203 ISMKRLSSLGLS
+203 VSMKKLSSIGLS
-215 PSTVFNLLST
+215 PDTVFNLLST
-225 QNVVSDAGAVRI
+225 QNVVSDAGAIRI
-237 GSEYIRIQPT
+237 GDEYIRIQPT
-247 GEFQNVDQ
+247 GEFQSVDE
-255 LGDLI
+255 LGDLLI
-260 LTESGAQ
+260 TESGAQ
-267 GLIYLRD
+267 GLIFLKD
-274 VAEITRG
+274 VAEIKRG
-281 YIEVPSNIITFNGH
+281 YVEVPNNIINFNGS
-295 LALNLGV
+295 LALNVGV
-302 SFAQGVN
+302 SFAEGVN
-309 VVEVGQ
+309 VVEVGKA
-315 RFDRRLAELK
+315 FDHRLAELK
-325 YQQPVGVEI
+325 YQQPVGIEI
-334 AEIYSQPKEV
+334 SEIYSQPKEV

-353 SLGQAVAIVIVV
+353 SLAQAVGIVIIV

-392 MKYFA
+392 MKYLA

-493 AISITPFFADIFFK
+493 AISLTPFFADIFFK
-507 GQKNAAGSEDADP
+507 GQKIKQGEGEENDP
-520 YNGIIFVVYRRFLQ
+520 YNGVIFVIYKKFLQ
-534 LCMRQ
+534 FCMRR
-539 AWFTVIVLV
+539 AWFTVVVLIA
-548 VGLAASVYGFG
+548 GLAASVYGFT

-568 STTPMF
+568 STTPIF
-574 QADIWLPEGTDIRA
+574 QLDVWMPEGTDIRA
-588 TNTKL
+588 TNTTL
-593 KALESWITQQ
+593 KELESWLAKQ
-603 DGVEHVTTTAGK
+603 DHVDHITTTAGK

-637 TRVTSYE
+637 TRMENYE
-644 SLDALMVKFR
+644 ALKPLMAKFR
-654 AHVEQQ
+654 EYLKANY
-660 FPEVNYKLK
+660 PEINYKLK
-669 KIELGPGGGAKIEA
+669 QIELGPGGGAKIEA
-683 RLIGSDPT
+683 RIIGSDPT
-691 VLRSLAAEVQ
+691 VLRTIAAQVKD
-701 GIMRDDPGA
+701 IMYADPQA

-717 RERTKVLE
+717 RERTQVLE
-725 PKFNESQARRYG
+725 PQFNESQARRYG

-746 LSMSFSGL
+746 LSMSFSGMT
-754 SIGVYR
+754 IGLYR

-766 PIVARLPEEERV
+766 PIVARLPEDERI

-788 WSPALSEFIPLQQ
+788 WSPAQSEFIPLQQ
-801 VTLGYDMRWEDPIIV
+801 VTMGYDMRWEDPIIV

-829 PDLLGEE
+829 PDILGEE
-836 TAATLQSRL
+836 TASTLQKRL
-845 QTKIEAL
+845 QPQIEAIQM
-852 EFPPGYSLEWGG
+852 PPGYSLEWGG

-869 ADAQASLFT
+869 GDAQESLFT

-901 IIVWCTVP
+901 LIVWLTVP
-909 LALIGVTSGLLLLD
+909 LALIGVTTGLLALN

-946 VLLDQIEIEMKLG
+946 VLLDQIEIEMKSG
-959 KDPYV
+959 KEAYD
-964 AVVDAALSRV
+964 AVVDAAVSRV

-1019 PVLYRLFHSVRV
+1019 PVLYRLFHKVAV
-1031 PNGREPSDPSA
+1031 PKQA
-1042 QGMQEATQ
+1042 

>member
-1 MTNSNQTP
+1 MSEHNNNSPQS
-9 RADDD
+9 DDD
-14 ITGIAAYFI
+14 VTGIAAYFI

-75 EEVTYPLEKAIQQ
+75 EEVTYPIEKAIQQ

-100 RGLSQITVTM
+100 RGLSQITVSM

-132 LKGSLPPG
+132 LKGQLPPG
-140 VNDPQV
+140 VNDPSV

-194 QQQEQVFIE
+194 EQQEQVFIE
-203 ISMKRLSSLGLS
+203 ISMKRLSTLGIA
-215 PSTVFNLLST
+215 PNTVFNLLST
-225 QNVVSDAGAVRI
+225 QNVVSDAGAIRI
-237 GSEYIRIQPT
+237 GDEYIRIHPT
-247 GEFQNVDQ
+247 GEFKNVDQ

-260 LTESGAQ
+260 ITESGAQ
-267 GLIYLRD
+267 GLIYLKD

-281 YIEVPSNIITFNGH
+281 YVEVPSNIVTFNGE

-334 AEIYSQPKEV
+334 SEIYSQPKEV

-353 SLGQAVAIVIVV
+353 SLGQAVAIVIIV

-431 KGRTRLQAATDIV
+431 KGRTRMQAATDIV

-460 AFAPIGLSEDSTG
+460 AFAPIGLSEDATG
-473 EYCGTLFT
+473 EYCGTLFS

-493 AISITPFFADIFFK
+493 AISLTPFFADIFFK
-507 GQKNAAGSEDADP
+507 GQKFKQDGAESDP
-520 YNGIIFVVYRRFLQ
+520 YNGMIFVVYKGFLEF
-534 LCMRQ
+534 CMKR
-539 AWFTVIVLV
+539 AWLTVVVLIL
-548 VGLAASVYGFG
+548 GLAASIVGFTQ
-559 FVKQAFFPS
+559 VKQSFFPS
-568 STTPMF
+568 STTPIF

-593 KALESWITQQ
+593 KALESWLSDQE
-603 DGVEHVTTTAGK
+603 GVEHITTTAGK

-637 TRVTSYE
+637 TRVTDYE
-644 SLDALMVKFR
+644 QLANLMTNFR
-654 AHVEQQ
+654 LHLEDK
-660 FPEVNYKLK
+660 FPEINYKLK
-669 KIELGPGGGAKIEA
+669 QIELGPGGGAKIEA
-683 RLIGSDPT
+683 RIIGSDPT
-691 VLRSLAAEVQ
+691 VLR
-701 GIMRDDPGA
+701 GIAKQVEDIMHADPGA

-725 PKFNESQARRYG
+725 PQFNESQARRYG
-737 ITKSDVDDF
+737 ISKSDVDEF
-746 LSMSFSGL
+746 LAMSFSGK

-766 PIVARLPEEERV
+766 PIVARLPEDERV

-788 WSPALSEFIPLQQ
+788 WSPALSEYIPLQQ
-801 VTLGYDMRWEDPIIV
+801 VTMGYDIRWEDPIIV

-824 TVMAD
+824 TVFAD

-836 TAATLQSRL
+836 TAATLQTRL
-845 QTKIEAL
+845 MPQIEAIEL
-852 EFPPGYSLEWGG
+852 PPGYSLEWGG

-869 ADAQASLFT
+869 GDAQESLFT

-889 ITVFLFN
+889 VTVFLFN
-896 SIKEP
+896 SVKEP
-901 IIVWCTVP
+901 LIVWLTVP
-909 LALIGVTSGLLLLD
+909 LAIIGVTTGLLALN

-937 SGMVLKNGI
+937 SGMLLKNGI
-946 VLLDQIEIEMKLG
+946 VLLDQIEIEMHSG

-1019 PVLYRLFHSVRV
+1019 PVLYRLFHKVKV
-1031 PNGREPSDPSA
+1031 PN
-1042 QGMQEATQ
+1042 

>member
-1 MTNSNQTP
+1 MSEQKNSTP
-9 RADDD
+9 QDDD
-14 ITGIAAYFI
+14 NVTGIAAYFI
-23 RNRVISWMIS
+23 RNRVISWMVS
-33 LIFLIGGAA
+33 LIFLIGGIA

-140 VNDPQV
+140 VNDPSV

-183 IDGVSKVSVSG
+183 VDGVSKVSVSG

-203 ISMKRLSSLGLS
+203 ISMKKLSSLGLS
-215 PSTVFNLLST
+215 PNTVFNLLST
-225 QNVVSDAGAVRI
+225 QNVVSDAGAIRI
-237 GSEYIRIQPT
+237 GNEYIRIQPT
-247 GEFQNVDQ
+247 GEFQSVDE
-255 LGDLI
+255 LGDLL

-267 GLIYLRD
+267 GLIFLKD
-274 VAEITRG
+274 VADIKRG
-281 YIEVPSNIITFNGH
+281 YVDVPTNIINFNGS
-295 LALNLGV
+295 LALNVGV

-309 VVEVGQ
+309 VVEVGKS
-315 RFDRRLAELK
+315 FDRRLAELK

-334 AEIYSQPKEV
+334 SEIYSQPKEV
-344 DKSVSGFVV
+344 DKSVSGFVI
-353 SLGQAVAIVIVV
+353 SLAQAVGIVIIV

-392 MKYFA
+392 MKYLA

-481 VLLISLM
+481 VLLVSLM

-493 AISITPFFADIFFK
+493 AISLTPFFADIFFK
-507 GQKNAAGSEDADP
+507 GQKIKSGEGEDNDP
-520 YNGIIFVVYRRFLQ
+520 YNGIIFVMYKNFLEF
-534 LCMRQ
+534 CMRR
-539 AWFTVIVLV
+539 AWLTVIVLV
-548 VGLAASVYGFG
+548 AGLGASIYGFTQ
-559 FVKQAFFPS
+559 VKQAFFPS
-568 STTPMF
+568 STTPIF
-574 QADIWLPEGTDIRA
+574 QLDVWLPEGTDIRA
-588 TNTKL
+588 TNDKL
-593 KALESWITQQ
+593 EELEGWLAKQ
-603 DGVEHVTTTAGK
+603 DHVDHITTTAGK

-637 TRVTSYE
+637 TRVDNYE
-644 SLDALMVKFR
+644 ALAPLMEQFR
-654 AHVEQQ
+654 AHIKANY
-660 FPEVNYKLK
+660 PEINYKLK
-669 KIELGPGGGAKIEA
+669 QIELGPGGGAKIEA
-683 RLIGSDPT
+683 RIIGSDPT
-691 VLRSLAAEVQ
+691 VLRTLAAQV
-701 GIMRDDPGA
+701 MDVMYADPGA

-717 RERTKVLE
+717 RERTQVLE
-725 PKFNESQARRYG
+725 PQFNESQARRYG

-746 LSMSFSGL
+746 LSMSFSGMNVGL
-754 SIGVYR
+754 YR

-766 PIVARLPEEERV
+766 PIVARLPEDERI

-788 WSPALSEFIPLQQ
+788 WSPAQSEFIPLQQ
-801 VTLGYDMRWEDPIIV
+801 VTMGYDMRWEDPIIV

-829 PDLLGEE
+829 PDILGEE
-836 TAATLQSRL
+836 TAATLQKRL
-845 QTKIEAL
+845 QTQIEAI
-852 EFPPGYSLEWGG
+852 EMPPGYSLEWGG

-869 ADAQASLFT
+869 GDAKASLFT

-889 ITVFLFN
+889 ITIFLFN

-901 IIVWCTVP
+901 LIVWLTVP
-909 LALIGVTSGLLLLD
+909 LALIGVTTGLLVLN

-946 VLLDQIEIEMKLG
+946 VLLDQIEIEMKSG
-959 KDPYV
+959 KEAYD
-964 AVVDAALSRV
+964 AVVDAAVSRV

-1019 PVLYRLFHSVRV
+1019 PVLYRLFHRV
-1031 PNGREPSDPSA
+1031 AVPK
-1042 QGMQEATQ
+1042 

>member
-1 MTNSNQTP
+1 MSEKNKVPQS
-9 RADDD
+9 DDD
-14 ITGIAAYFI
+14 VTGIAAYFI
-23 RNRVISWMIS
+23 RNRVISWMVS
-33 LIFLIGGAA
+33 LIFLIGGIA

-65 YPGATPQQVE
+65 YPGATPLQVE

-88 LTYVDEVNSISS
+88 LTYVDEVNSISN

-132 LKGSLPPG
+132 LKVTLPPG
-140 VNDPQV
+140 VNEPQV

-183 IDGVSKVSVSG
+183 VDGVSKVSVSG

-203 ISMKRLSSLGLS
+203 VSMKKLSSIGLS
-215 PSTVFNLLST
+215 PNTVFNLLST
-225 QNVVSDAGAVRI
+225 QNIVSDAGAIRI
-237 GSEYIRIQPT
+237 GDEYIRIQPT
-247 GEFQNVDQ
+247 GEFQSVDE
-255 LGDLI
+255 LGDLLI
-260 LTESGAQ
+260 TESGAQ
-267 GLIYLRD
+267 GLIFLKD
-274 VAEITRG
+274 VAEIKRG
-281 YIEVPSNIITFNGH
+281 YVEVPSNIINFNGS
-295 LALNLGV
+295 LALNVGV

-309 VVEVGQ
+309 VVEVGKA
-315 RFDRRLAELK
+315 FDRRLAELK

-334 AEIYSQPKEV
+334 SEIYSQPKEV
-344 DKSVSGFVV
+344 DKSVSGFVI
-353 SLGQAVAIVIVV
+353 SLAQAVGIVIIV

-392 MKYFA
+392 MKYLA

-493 AISITPFFADIFFK
+493 AISLTPFFADIFFK
-507 GQKNAAGSEDADP
+507 GQKIKQGEGEENDP
-520 YNGIIFVVYRRFLQ
+520 YNGIIFVAYKKFLEF
-534 LCMRQ
+534 CMRR
-539 AWFTVIVLV
+539 AWLTVVVLI
-548 VGLAASVYGFG
+548 VGLGASVYGFTL
-559 FVKQAFFPS
+559 VKQSFFPS
-568 STTPMF
+568 STTPIF
-574 QADIWLPEGTDIRA
+574 QLDVWLPEGTDIRA
-588 TNTKL
+588 TNDKL
-593 KALESWITQQ
+593 KELESWLAEQ
-603 DGVEHVTTTAGK
+603 EHVDHITTTAGK

-637 TRVTSYE
+637 TRVDNYE
-644 SLDALMVKFR
+644 ALAPLMARFR
-654 AHVEQQ
+654 DHLKANY
-660 FPEVNYKLK
+660 PEINYKLK
-669 KIELGPGGGAKIEA
+669 QIELGPGGGAKIEA
-683 RLIGSDPT
+683 RIIGSDPT
-691 VLRSLAAEVQ
+691 VLRTIAAQVMD
-701 GIMRDDPGA
+701 IMYADPGA

-717 RERTKVLE
+717 RERTQVLE
-725 PKFNESQARRYG
+725 PQFNESQARRYG

-746 LSMSFSGL
+746 LSMSFSGMT
-754 SIGVYR
+754 IGLYR

-766 PIVARLPEEERV
+766 PIVARLPEDERI

-788 WSPALSEFIPLQQ
+788 WSPAQSEFIPLQQ
-801 VTLGYDMRWEDPIIV
+801 VTMGYDMRWEDPIIV

-829 PDLLGEE
+829 PDILGEE
-836 TAATLQSRL
+836 TASTLQKRL
-845 QTKIEAL
+845 QPQIEAIQM
-852 EFPPGYSLEWGG
+852 PPGYSLEWGG

-869 ADAQASLFT
+869 GDAQESLFT

-901 IIVWCTVP
+901 LIVWLTVP
-909 LALIGVTSGLLLLD
+909 LALIGVTTGLLALN

-946 VLLDQIEIEMKLG
+946 VLLDQIEIEMKSG
-959 KDPYV
+959 KEAYD
-964 AVVDAALSRV
+964 AVVDAAVSRV

-1009 FATVL
+1009 FATIL

-1019 PVLYRLFHSVRV
+1019 PVLYRLFHKVSV
-1031 PNGREPSDPSA
+1031 PK
-1042 QGMQEATQ
+1042 

>member
-1 MTNSNQTP
+1 MSEQNKAPQS
-9 RADDD
+9 DDD
-14 ITGIAAYFI
+14 VTGIAAYFI
-23 RNRVISWMIS
+23 RNRVISWMVS
-33 LIFLIGGAA
+33 LIFLIGGIA

-88 LTYVDEVNSISS
+88 LTYVDEVNSISN

-132 LKGSLPPG
+132 LKVTLPPG
-140 VNDPQV
+140 VNEPQV

-183 IDGVSKVSVSG
+183 VDGVSKVSVSG

-203 ISMKRLSSLGLS
+203 VSMKKLSSIGLS
-215 PSTVFNLLST
+215 PNTVFNLLST
-225 QNVVSDAGAVRI
+225 QNIVSDAGAIRI
-237 GSEYIRIQPT
+237 GDEYIRIQPT
-247 GEFQNVDQ
+247 GEFQSVDE
-255 LGDLI
+255 LGDLLI
-260 LTESGAQ
+260 TESGAQ
-267 GLIYLRD
+267 GLIFLKD
-274 VAEITRG
+274 VAEIKRG
-281 YIEVPSNIITFNGH
+281 YVEVPSNIINFNGS
-295 LALNLGV
+295 LALNVGV

-309 VVEVGQ
+309 VVEVGKA
-315 RFDRRLAELK
+315 FDRRLAELK

-334 AEIYSQPKEV
+334 SEIYSQPKEV
-344 DKSVSGFVV
+344 DKSVSGFVI
-353 SLGQAVAIVIVV
+353 SLAQAVGIVIIV

-392 MKYFA
+392 MKYLA

-493 AISITPFFADIFFK
+493 AISLTPFFADIFFK
-507 GQKNAAGSEDADP
+507 GQKIKQGEGEENDP
-520 YNGIIFVVYRRFLQ
+520 YNGIVFVAYKKFLEF
-534 LCMRQ
+534 CMRR
-539 AWFTVIVLV
+539 AWLTVVVLI
-548 VGLAASVYGFG
+548 VGLGASVYGFTL
-559 FVKQAFFPS
+559 VKQSFFPS
-568 STTPMF
+568 STTPIF
-574 QADIWLPEGTDIRA
+574 QLDVWLPEGTDIRA
-588 TNTKL
+588 TNDKL
-593 KALESWITQQ
+593 KELESWLAEQ
-603 DGVEHVTTTAGK
+603 EHVDHITTTAGK

-637 TRVTSYE
+637 TRVDNYE
-644 SLDALMVKFR
+644 ALAPLMARFR
-654 AHVEQQ
+654 DHLKANY
-660 FPEVNYKLK
+660 PEINYKLK
-669 KIELGPGGGAKIEA
+669 QIELGPGGGAKIEA
-683 RLIGSDPT
+683 RIIGSDPT
-691 VLRSLAAEVQ
+691 VLRTIAAQVMD
-701 GIMRDDPGA
+701 IMYADPGA

-717 RERTKVLE
+717 RERTQVLE
-725 PKFNESQARRYG
+725 PQFNESQARRYG

-746 LSMSFSGL
+746 LSMSFSGMT
-754 SIGVYR
+754 IGLYR

-766 PIVARLPEEERV
+766 PIVARLPEDERI

-788 WSPALSEFIPLQQ
+788 WSPAQSEFIPLQQ
-801 VTLGYDMRWEDPIIV
+801 VTMGYDMRWEDPIIV

-829 PDLLGEE
+829 PDILGEE
-836 TAATLQSRL
+836 TASTLQKRL
-845 QTKIEAL
+845 QPQIEAIQM
-852 EFPPGYSLEWGG
+852 PPGYSLEWGG

-869 ADAQASLFT
+869 GDAQESLFT

-901 IIVWCTVP
+901 LIVWLTVP
-909 LALIGVTSGLLLLD
+909 LALIGVTTGLLALN

-946 VLLDQIEIEMKLG
+946 VLLDQIEIEMKSG
-959 KDPYV
+959 KEAYD
-964 AVVDAALSRV
+964 AVVDAAVSRV

-1009 FATVL
+1009 FATIL

-1019 PVLYRLFHSVRV
+1019 PVLYRLFHKVSV
-1031 PNGREPSDPSA
+1031 PK
-1042 QGMQEATQ
+1042 

>member
-1 MTNSNQTP
+1 MSEQNKVPQS
-9 RADDD
+9 DDD
-14 ITGIAAYFI
+14 VTGIAAYFI
-23 RNRVISWMIS
+23 RNRVISWMVS
-33 LIFLIGGAA
+33 LIFLIGGIA

-88 LTYVDEVNSISS
+88 LTYVDEVNSISN

-132 LKGSLPPG
+132 LKVTLPPG
-140 VNDPQV
+140 VNEPQV

-183 IDGVSKVSVSG
+183 VDGVSKVSVSG

-203 ISMKRLSSLGLS
+203 VSMKKLSSIGLS
-215 PSTVFNLLST
+215 PNTVFNLLST
-225 QNVVSDAGAVRI
+225 QNIVSDAGAIRI
-237 GSEYIRIQPT
+237 GDEYIRIQPT
-247 GEFQNVDQ
+247 GEFQSVDE
-255 LGDLI
+255 LGDLLI
-260 LTESGAQ
+260 TESGAQ
-267 GLIYLRD
+267 GLIFLKD
-274 VAEITRG
+274 VAEIKRG
-281 YIEVPSNIITFNGH
+281 YVEVPSNIINFNGS
-295 LALNLGV
+295 LALNVGV

-309 VVEVGQ
+309 VVEVGKA
-315 RFDRRLAELK
+315 FERRLAELK

-334 AEIYSQPKEV
+334 SEIYSQPKEV
-344 DKSVSGFVV
+344 DKSVSGFVI
-353 SLGQAVAIVIVV
+353 SLAQAVGIVIIV

-392 MKYFA
+392 MKYLA

-488 LSWFT
+488 LSWFN
-493 AISITPFFADIFFK
+493 AISLTPFFADIFFK
-507 GQKNAAGSEDADP
+507 GQKIKQGEGEENDP
-520 YNGIIFVVYRRFLQ
+520 YNGIIFVAYKKFLEF
-534 LCMRQ
+534 CMRR
-539 AWFTVIVLV
+539 AWLTVLV
-548 VGLAASVYGFG
+548 LIVGLGASVYGFTL
-559 FVKQAFFPS
+559 VKQSFFPS
-568 STTPMF
+568 STTPIF
-574 QADIWLPEGTDIRA
+574 QLDVWLPEGTDIRA
-588 TNTKL
+588 TNDKL
-593 KALESWITQQ
+593 KELESWLAEQ
-603 DGVEHVTTTAGK
+603 EHVDHITTTAGK

-637 TRVTSYE
+637 TRVDNYE
-644 SLDALMVKFR
+644 ALAPLMARFR
-654 AHVEQQ
+654 DHLKANY
-660 FPEVNYKLK
+660 PEINYKLK
-669 KIELGPGGGAKIEA
+669 QIELGPGGGAKIEA
-683 RLIGSDPT
+683 RIIGSDPT
-691 VLRSLAAEVQ
+691 VLRTIAAQVMD
-701 GIMRDDPGA
+701 IMYADPGA

-717 RERTKVLE
+717 RERTQVLE
-725 PKFNESQARRYG
+725 PQFNESQARRYG

-746 LSMSFSGL
+746 LSMSFSGMT
-754 SIGVYR
+754 IGLYR

-766 PIVARLPEEERV
+766 PIVARLPEDERI

-788 WSPALSEFIPLQQ
+788 WSPAQSEFIPLQQ
-801 VTLGYDMRWEDPIIV
+801 VTMGYDMRWEDPIIV

-829 PDLLGEE
+829 PDILGEE
-836 TAATLQSRL
+836 TASTLQKRL
-845 QTKIEAL
+845 QPQIEAIQM
-852 EFPPGYSLEWGG
+852 PPGYSLEWGG

-869 ADAQASLFT
+869 GDAQESLFT

-901 IIVWCTVP
+901 LIVWLTVP
-909 LALIGVTSGLLLLD
+909 LALIGVTTGLLALN

-946 VLLDQIEIEMKLG
+946 VLLDQIEIEMKSG
-959 KDPYV
+959 KEAYD
-964 AVVDAALSRV
+964 AVVDAAVSRV

-1009 FATVL
+1009 FATIL

-1019 PVLYRLFHSVRV
+1019 PVLYRLFHKVSV
-1031 PNGREPSDPSA
+1031 PK
-1042 QGMQEATQ
+1042 

>member
-1 MTNSNQTP
+1 MSEQNKVPQS
-9 RADDD
+9 DDD
-14 ITGIAAYFI
+14 VTGIAAYFI
-23 RNRVISWMIS
+23 RNRVISWMVS
-33 LIFLIGGAA
+33 LIFLIGGIA

-88 LTYVDEVNSISS
+88 LTYVDEVNSISN

-132 LKGSLPPG
+132 LKVTLPPG
-140 VNDPQV
+140 VNEPQV

-183 IDGVSKVSVSG
+183 VDGVSKVSVSG

-203 ISMKRLSSLGLS
+203 VSMKKLSSIGLS
-215 PSTVFNLLST
+215 PNTVFNLLST
-225 QNVVSDAGAVRI
+225 QNIVSDAGAIRI
-237 GSEYIRIQPT
+237 GDEYIRIQPT
-247 GEFQNVDQ
+247 GEFQSVDE
-255 LGDLI
+255 LGDLLI
-260 LTESGAQ
+260 TESGAQ
-267 GLIYLRD
+267 GLIFLKD
-274 VAEITRG
+274 VAEIKRG
-281 YIEVPSNIITFNGH
+281 YVEVPSNIINFNGS
-295 LALNLGV
+295 LALNVGV

-309 VVEVGQ
+309 VVEVGKA
-315 RFDRRLAELK
+315 FDRRLAELK

-334 AEIYSQPKEV
+334 SEIYSQPKEV
-344 DKSVSGFVV
+344 DKSVSGFVI
-353 SLGQAVAIVIVV
+353 SLAQAVGIVIIV

-392 MKYFA
+392 MKYLA

-493 AISITPFFADIFFK
+493 AISLTPFFADIFFK
-507 GQKNAAGSEDADP
+507 GQKIKQGEGEENDP
-520 YNGIIFVVYRRFLQ
+520 YNGIIFVAYKKFLEF
-534 LCMRQ
+534 CMRR
-539 AWFTVIVLV
+539 AWLTVVVLI
-548 VGLAASVYGFG
+548 VGLGASVYGFTL
-559 FVKQAFFPS
+559 VKQSFFPS
-568 STTPMF
+568 STTPIF
-574 QADIWLPEGTDIRA
+574 QLDLWLPEGSDIRA
-588 TNTKL
+588 TNDKL
-593 KALESWITQQ
+593 KELESWLAEQ
-603 DGVEHVTTTAGK
+603 EHVDHITTTAGK

-637 TRVTSYE
+637 TRVDNYE
-644 SLDALMVKFR
+644 ALAPLMARFR
-654 AHVEQQ
+654 DHLKANY
-660 FPEVNYKLK
+660 PEINYKLK
-669 KIELGPGGGAKIEA
+669 QIELGPGGGAKIEA
-683 RLIGSDPT
+683 RIIGSDPT
-691 VLRSLAAEVQ
+691 VLRTIAAQVMD
-701 GIMRDDPGA
+701 IMYADPGA

-717 RERTKVLE
+717 RERTQVLE
-725 PKFNESQARRYG
+725 PQFNESQARRYG

-746 LSMSFSGL
+746 LSMSFSGMT
-754 SIGVYR
+754 IGLYR

-766 PIVARLPEEERV
+766 PIVARLPEDERI

-788 WSPALSEFIPLQQ
+788 WSPAQSEFIPLQQ
-801 VTLGYDMRWEDPIIV
+801 VTMGYDMRWEDPIIV

-829 PDLLGEE
+829 PDILGEE
-836 TAATLQSRL
+836 TASTLQKRL
-845 QTKIEAL
+845 QPQIEAIQM
-852 EFPPGYSLEWGG
+852 PPGYSLEWGG

-869 ADAQASLFT
+869 GDAQESLFT

-901 IIVWCTVP
+901 LIVWLTVP
-909 LALIGVTSGLLLLD
+909 LALIGVTTGLLALN

-946 VLLDQIEIEMKLG
+946 VLLDQIEIEMKSG
-959 KDPYV
+959 KEAYD
-964 AVVDAALSRV
+964 AVVDAAVSRV

-1009 FATVL
+1009 FATIL

-1019 PVLYRLFHSVRV
+1019 PVLYRLFHKVSV
-1031 PNGREPSDPSA
+1031 PK
-1042 QGMQEATQ
+1042 

>member
-1 MTNSNQTP
+1 MSEQNKVPQS
-9 RADDD
+9 DDD
-14 ITGIAAYFI
+14 VTGIAAYFI
-23 RNRVISWMIS
+23 RNRVISWMVS
-33 LIFLIGGAA
+33 LIFLIGGIA

-88 LTYVDEVNSISS
+88 LTYVDEVNSISN

-132 LKGSLPPG
+132 LKVTLPPG
-140 VNDPQV
+140 VNEPQV

-183 IDGVSKVSVSG
+183 VDGVSKVSVSG

-203 ISMKRLSSLGLS
+203 VSMKKLSSIGLS
-215 PSTVFNLLST
+215 PNTVFNLLST
-225 QNVVSDAGAVRI
+225 QNIVSDAGAIRI
-237 GSEYIRIQPT
+237 GDEYIRIQPT
-247 GEFQNVDQ
+247 GEFQSVDE
-255 LGDLI
+255 LGDLLI
-260 LTESGAQ
+260 TESGAQ
-267 GLIYLRD
+267 GLIFLKD
-274 VAEITRG
+274 VAEIKRG
-281 YIEVPSNIITFNGH
+281 YVEVPSNIINFNGS
-295 LALNLGV
+295 LALNVGV

-309 VVEVGQ
+309 VVEVGKA
-315 RFDRRLAELK
+315 FDRRLAELK

-334 AEIYSQPKEV
+334 SEIYSQPKEV
-344 DKSVSGFVV
+344 DKSVSGFVI
-353 SLGQAVAIVIVV
+353 SLAQAVGIVIIV

-392 MKYFA
+392 MKYLA

-493 AISITPFFADIFFK
+493 AISLTPFFADIFFK
-507 GQKNAAGSEDADP
+507 GQKIKQGEGEENDP
-520 YNGIIFVVYRRFLQ
+520 YNGIIFVAYKKFLEF
-534 LCMRQ
+534 CMRR
-539 AWFTVIVLV
+539 AWLTVVVLI
-548 VGLAASVYGFG
+548 VGLGASVYGFTL
-559 FVKQAFFPS
+559 VKQSFFPS
-568 STTPMF
+568 STTPIF
-574 QADIWLPEGTDIRA
+574 QLDVWLPEGTDIRA
-588 TNTKL
+588 TNDKL
-593 KALESWITQQ
+593 KELESWLAEQ
-603 DGVEHVTTTAGK
+603 EHVDHITTTAGK

-637 TRVTSYE
+637 TRVDNYE
-644 SLDALMVKFR
+644 ALAPLMARFR
-654 AHVEQQ
+654 DHLKANY
-660 FPEVNYKLK
+660 PEINYKLK
-669 KIELGPGGGAKIEA
+669 QIELGPGGGAKIEA
-683 RLIGSDPT
+683 RIIGSDPT
-691 VLRSLAAEVQ
+691 VLRTIAAQVMD
-701 GIMRDDPGA
+701 IMYADPGA

-717 RERTKVLE
+717 RERTQVLE
-725 PKFNESQARRYG
+725 PQFNESQARRYG

-746 LSMSFSGL
+746 LSMSFSGMT
-754 SIGVYR
+754 IGLYR

-766 PIVARLPEEERV
+766 PIVARLPEDERI

-788 WSPALSEFIPLQQ
+788 WSPAQSEFIPLQQ
-801 VTLGYDMRWEDPIIV
+801 VTMGYDMHWEDPIIV

-829 PDLLGEE
+829 PDILGEE
-836 TAATLQSRL
+836 TASTLQKRL
-845 QTKIEAL
+845 QPQIEAIQM
-852 EFPPGYSLEWGG
+852 PPGYSLEWGG

-869 ADAQASLFT
+869 GDAQESLFT

-901 IIVWCTVP
+901 LIVWLTVP
-909 LALIGVTSGLLLLD
+909 LALIGVTTGLLALN

-946 VLLDQIEIEMKLG
+946 VLLDQIEIEMKSG
-959 KDPYV
+959 KEAYD
-964 AVVDAALSRV
+964 AVVDAAVSRV

-1009 FATVL
+1009 FATIL

-1019 PVLYRLFHSVRV
+1019 PVLYRLFHKVSV
-1031 PNGREPSDPSA
+1031 PK
-1042 QGMQEATQ
+1042 

>member
-1 MTNSNQTP
+1 MSDLNKSAPQS
-9 RADDD
+9 DDD
-14 ITGIAAYFI
+14 VTGIAAYFI
-23 RNRVISWMIS
+23 RNRVISWMVA
-33 LIFLIGGAA
+33 LIFLIGGIA

-75 EEVTYPLEKAIQQ
+75 EEVTYPIEKAIQQ

-132 LKGSLPPG
+132 LKGTLPPG
-140 VNDPQV
+140 VNEPQV

-183 IDGVSKVSVSG
+183 VDGVSKVSVSG

-203 ISMKRLSSLGLS
+203 VSMKKLSSIGLS
-215 PSTVFNLLST
+215 PDTVFNLLST
-225 QNVVSDAGAVRI
+225 QNVVSDTGAIRI
-237 GSEYIRIQPT
+237 GDEYIRIQPT
-247 GEFQNVDQ
+247 GEFQSVDE
-255 LGDLI
+255 LGDLLI
-260 LTESGAQ
+260 NESGAQ
-267 GLIYLRD
+267 GLIFLKD
-274 VAEITRG
+274 VAEIKRG
-281 YIEVPSNIITFNGH
+281 YVEVPNNIINFNGS
-295 LALNLGV
+295 LALNVGV
-302 SFAQGVN
+302 SFAEGVN
-309 VVEVGQ
+309 VVEVGKA
-315 RFDRRLAELK
+315 FDHRLAELK
-325 YQQPVGVEI
+325 YQQPVGIEI
-334 AEIYSQPKEV
+334 SEIYSQPKEV

-353 SLGQAVAIVIVV
+353 SLAQAVGIVIIV

-392 MKYFA
+392 MKYLA

-493 AISITPFFADIFFK
+493 AISLTPFFADIFFK
-507 GQKNAAGSEDADP
+507 GQKIKQGEGEENDP
-520 YNGIIFVVYRRFLQ
+520 YNGVIFVIYKKFLQ
-534 LCMRQ
+534 FCMRR
-539 AWFTVIVLV
+539 AWFTVVVLIA
-548 VGLAASVYGFG
+548 GLAASVYGFT

-568 STTPMF
+568 STTPIF
-574 QADIWLPEGTDIRA
+574 QLDVWMPEGTDIRA
-588 TNTKL
+588 TNTTL
-593 KALESWITQQ
+593 KELESWLAKQ
-603 DGVEHVTTTAGK
+603 EHVDHITTTAGK

-637 TRVTSYE
+637 TRMENYE
-644 SLDALMVKFR
+644 ALKPLMAKFR
-654 AHVEQQ
+654 EYLKANY
-660 FPEVNYKLK
+660 PEINYKLK
-669 KIELGPGGGAKIEA
+669 QIELGPGGGAKIEA
-683 RLIGSDPT
+683 RIIGSDPT
-691 VLRSLAAEVQ
+691 VLRTIAAQVKD
-701 GIMRDDPGA
+701 IMYADPQA

-717 RERTKVLE
+717 RERTQVLE
-725 PKFNESQARRYG
+725 PQFNESQARRYG

-746 LSMSFSGL
+746 LSMSFSGMTVGL
-754 SIGVYR
+754 YR

-766 PIVARLPEEERV
+766 PIVARLPEDERI

-788 WSPALSEFIPLQQ
+788 WSPAQSEFIPLQQ
-801 VTLGYDMRWEDPIIV
+801 VTMGYDMRWEDPIIV

-829 PDLLGEE
+829 PDILGEE
-836 TAATLQSRL
+836 TASTLQKRL
-845 QTKIEAL
+845 QPQIEAIQM
-852 EFPPGYSLEWGG
+852 PPGYSLEWGG

-869 ADAQASLFT
+869 GDAQESLFT

-901 IIVWCTVP
+901 LIVWLTVP
-909 LALIGVTSGLLLLD
+909 LALIGVTTGLLALN

-946 VLLDQIEIEMKLG
+946 VLLDQIEIEMKSG
-959 KDPYV
+959 KEAYD
-964 AVVDAALSRV
+964 AVVDAAVSRV

-1019 PVLYRLFHSVRV
+1019 PVLYRLFHKVAV
-1031 PNGREPSDPSA
+1031 PKQA
-1042 QGMQEATQ
+1042 

>member
-1 MTNSNQTP
+1 MSEQNKVPLS
-9 RADDD
+9 DDD
-14 ITGIAAYFI
+14 VTGIAAYFI
-23 RNRVISWMIS
+23 RNRVISWMVS
-33 LIFLIGGAA
+33 LIFLIGGIA

-88 LTYVDEVNSISS
+88 LTYVDEVNSISN

-132 LKGSLPPG
+132 LKVTLPPG
-140 VNDPQV
+140 VNEPQV

-183 IDGVSKVSVSG
+183 VDGVSKVSVSG

-203 ISMKRLSSLGLS
+203 VSMKKLSSIGLS
-215 PSTVFNLLST
+215 PNTVFNLLST
-225 QNVVSDAGAVRI
+225 QNIVSDAGAIRI
-237 GSEYIRIQPT
+237 GDEYIRIQPT
-247 GEFQNVDQ
+247 GEFQSVDE
-255 LGDLI
+255 LGDLLI
-260 LTESGAQ
+260 TESGAQ
-267 GLIYLRD
+267 GLIFLKD
-274 VAEITRG
+274 VAEIKRG
-281 YIEVPSNIITFNGH
+281 YVEVPSNIINFNGS
-295 LALNLGV
+295 LALNVGV

-309 VVEVGQ
+309 VVEVGKA
-315 RFDRRLAELK
+315 FDRRLAELK

-334 AEIYSQPKEV
+334 SEIYSQPKEV
-344 DKSVSGFVV
+344 DKSVSGFVI
-353 SLGQAVAIVIVV
+353 SLAQAVGIVIIV

-392 MKYFA
+392 MKYLA

-493 AISITPFFADIFFK
+493 AISLTPFFADIFFK
-507 GQKNAAGSEDADP
+507 GQKIKQGEGEENDP
-520 YNGIIFVVYRRFLQ
+520 YNGIIFVAYKKFLEF
-534 LCMRQ
+534 CMRR
-539 AWFTVIVLV
+539 AWLTVLV
-548 VGLAASVYGFG
+548 LIVGLGASVYGFTL
-559 FVKQAFFPS
+559 VKQSFFPS
-568 STTPMF
+568 STTPIF
-574 QADIWLPEGTDIRA
+574 QLDVWLPEGTDIRA
-588 TNTKL
+588 TNDKL
-593 KALESWITQQ
+593 KELESWLAEQ
-603 DGVEHVTTTAGK
+603 EHVDHITTTAGK

-637 TRVTSYE
+637 TRVDNYE
-644 SLDALMVKFR
+644 ALAPLMARFR
-654 AHVEQQ
+654 DHLKANY
-660 FPEVNYKLK
+660 PEINYKLK
-669 KIELGPGGGAKIEA
+669 QIELGPGGGAKIEA
-683 RLIGSDPT
+683 RIIGSDPT
-691 VLRSLAAEVQ
+691 VLRTIAAQVMD
-701 GIMRDDPGA
+701 IMYADPGA

-717 RERTKVLE
+717 RERTQVLE
-725 PKFNESQARRYG
+725 PQFNESQARRYG

-746 LSMSFSGL
+746 LSMSFSGMT
-754 SIGVYR
+754 IGLYR

-766 PIVARLPEEERV
+766 PIVARLPEDERI

-788 WSPALSEFIPLQQ
+788 WSPAQSEFIPLQQ
-801 VTLGYDMRWEDPIIV
+801 VTMGYDMRWEDPIIV

-829 PDLLGEE
+829 PDILGEE
-836 TAATLQSRL
+836 TASTLQKRL
-845 QTKIEAL
+845 QPQIEAIQM
-852 EFPPGYSLEWGG
+852 PPGYSLEWGG

-869 ADAQASLFT
+869 GDAQESLFT

-901 IIVWCTVP
+901 LIVWLTVP
-909 LALIGVTSGLLLLD
+909 LALIGVTTGLLALN

-946 VLLDQIEIEMKLG
+946 VLLDQIEIEMKSG
-959 KDPYV
+959 KEAYD
-964 AVVDAALSRV
+964 AVVDAAVSRV

-1009 FATVL
+1009 FATIL

-1019 PVLYRLFHSVRV
+1019 PVLYRLFHKVSV
-1031 PNGREPSDPSA
+1031 PK
-1042 QGMQEATQ
+1042 

>member
-1 MTNSNQTP
+1 MSEQNKVPQS
-9 RADDD
+9 DDD
-14 ITGIAAYFI
+14 VTGIAAYFI
-23 RNRVISWMIS
+23 RNRVISWMVS
-33 LIFLIGGAA
+33 LIFLIGGIA

-88 LTYVDEVNSISS
+88 LTYVDEVNSISN

-132 LKGSLPPG
+132 LKVTLPPG
-140 VNDPQV
+140 VNEPQV

-183 IDGVSKVSVSG
+183 VDGVSKVSVSG

-203 ISMKRLSSLGLS
+203 VSMKKLSSIGLS
-215 PSTVFNLLST
+215 PNTVFNLLST
-225 QNVVSDAGAVRI
+225 QNIVSDAGAIRI
-237 GSEYIRIQPT
+237 GDEYIRIQPT
-247 GEFQNVDQ
+247 GEFQSVDE
-255 LGDLI
+255 LGDLLI
-260 LTESGAQ
+260 TESGAQ
-267 GLIYLRD
+267 GLIFLKD
-274 VAEITRG
+274 VAEIKRG
-281 YIEVPSNIITFNGH
+281 YVEVPSNIINFNGS
-295 LALNLGV
+295 LALNVGV

-309 VVEVGQ
+309 VVEVGKA
-315 RFDRRLAELK
+315 FDRRLAELK
-325 YQQPVGVEI
+325 YQQPVGIEI
-334 AEIYSQPKEV
+334 SEIYSQPKEV
-344 DKSVSGFVV
+344 DKSVSGFVI
-353 SLGQAVAIVIVV
+353 SLAQAVGIVIIV

-392 MKYFA
+392 MKYLA

-493 AISITPFFADIFFK
+493 AISLTPFFADIFFK
-507 GQKNAAGSEDADP
+507 GQKIKQGEGEENDP
-520 YNGIIFVVYRRFLQ
+520 YNGIIFVAYKKFLEF
-534 LCMRQ
+534 CMRR
-539 AWFTVIVLV
+539 AWLTVVVLI
-548 VGLAASVYGFG
+548 VGLGASVYGFTL
-559 FVKQAFFPS
+559 VKQSFFPS
-568 STTPMF
+568 STTPIF
-574 QADIWLPEGTDIRA
+574 QLDVWLPEGTDIRA
-588 TNTKL
+588 TNDKL
-593 KALESWITQQ
+593 KELESWLAEQ
-603 DGVEHVTTTAGK
+603 EHVDHITTTAGK

-637 TRVTSYE
+637 TRVDNYE
-644 SLDALMVKFR
+644 ALAPLMARFR
-654 AHVEQQ
+654 DHLKANY
-660 FPEVNYKLK
+660 PEINYKLK
-669 KIELGPGGGAKIEA
+669 QIELGPGGGAKIEA
-683 RLIGSDPT
+683 RIIGSDPT
-691 VLRSLAAEVQ
+691 VLRTIAAQVMD
-701 GIMRDDPGA
+701 IMYADPGA

-717 RERTKVLE
+717 RERTQVLE
-725 PKFNESQARRYG
+725 PQFNESQARRYG

-746 LSMSFSGL
+746 LSMSFSGMT
-754 SIGVYR
+754 IGLYR

-766 PIVARLPEEERV
+766 PIVARLPEDERI

-788 WSPALSEFIPLQQ
+788 WSPAQSEFIPLQQ
-801 VTLGYDMRWEDPIIV
+801 VTMGYDMRWEDPIIV

-829 PDLLGEE
+829 PDILGEE
-836 TAATLQSRL
+836 TASTLQKRL
-845 QTKIEAL
+845 QPQIEAIQM
-852 EFPPGYSLEWGG
+852 PPGYSLEWGG

-869 ADAQASLFT
+869 GDAQESLFT
-878 TMPMGYLFMFL
+878 TMPMGHLFMFL

-901 IIVWCTVP
+901 LIVWLTVP
-909 LALIGVTSGLLLLD
+909 LALIGVTTGLLALN

-946 VLLDQIEIEMKLG
+946 VLLDQIEIEMKSG
-959 KDPYV
+959 KEAYD
-964 AVVDAALSRV
+964 AVVDAAVSRV

-1009 FATVL
+1009 FATIL

-1019 PVLYRLFHSVRV
+1019 PVLYRLFHKVSV
-1031 PNGREPSDPSA
+1031 PK
-1042 QGMQEATQ
+1042 

>member
-1 MTNSNQTP
+1 MSEQNKVPQS
-9 RADDD
+9 DDD
-14 ITGIAAYFI
+14 VTGIAAYFI
-23 RNRVISWMIS
+23 RNRVISWMVS
-33 LIFLIGGAA
+33 LIFLIGGIA

-88 LTYVDEVNSISS
+88 LTYVDEVNSISN

-132 LKGSLPPG
+132 LKVTLPPG
-140 VNDPQV
+140 VNEPQV
-146 IDDFGDVYGILLAVT
+146 IDDFGDVYGILLAVK

-183 IDGVSKVSVSG
+183 VDGVSKVSVSG

-203 ISMKRLSSLGLS
+203 VSMKKLSSIGLS
-215 PSTVFNLLST
+215 PNTVFNLLST
-225 QNVVSDAGAVRI
+225 QNIVSDAGAIRI
-237 GSEYIRIQPT
+237 GDEYIRIQPT
-247 GEFQNVDQ
+247 GEFQSVDE
-255 LGDLI
+255 LGDLLI
-260 LTESGAQ
+260 TESGAQ
-267 GLIYLRD
+267 GLIFLKD
-274 VAEITRG
+274 VAEIKRG
-281 YIEVPSNIITFNGH
+281 YVEVPSNIINFNGS
-295 LALNLGV
+295 LALNVGV

-309 VVEVGQ
+309 VVEVGKA
-315 RFDRRLAELK
+315 FDRRLAELK

-334 AEIYSQPKEV
+334 SEIYSQPKEV
-344 DKSVSGFVV
+344 DKSVSGFVI
-353 SLGQAVAIVIVV
+353 SLAQAVGIVIIV

-392 MKYFA
+392 MKYLA

-493 AISITPFFADIFFK
+493 AISLTPFFADIFFK
-507 GQKNAAGSEDADP
+507 GQKIKQGEGEENDP
-520 YNGIIFVVYRRFLQ
+520 YNGIIFVAYKKFLEF
-534 LCMRQ
+534 CMRR
-539 AWFTVIVLV
+539 AWLTVVVLI
-548 VGLAASVYGFG
+548 VGLGASVYGFTL
-559 FVKQAFFPS
+559 VKQSFFPS
-568 STTPMF
+568 STTPIF
-574 QADIWLPEGTDIRA
+574 QLDVWLPEGTDIRA
-588 TNTKL
+588 TNDKL
-593 KALESWITQQ
+593 KELESWLAEQ
-603 DGVEHVTTTAGK
+603 EHVDHITTTAGK

-637 TRVTSYE
+637 TRVDNYE
-644 SLDALMVKFR
+644 ALAPLMARFR
-654 AHVEQQ
+654 DHLKANY
-660 FPEVNYKLK
+660 PEINYKLK
-669 KIELGPGGGAKIEA
+669 QIELGPGGGAKIEA
-683 RLIGSDPT
+683 RIIGSDPT
-691 VLRSLAAEVQ
+691 VLRTIAAQVMD
-701 GIMRDDPGA
+701 IMYADPGA

-717 RERTKVLE
+717 RERTQVLE
-725 PKFNESQARRYG
+725 PQFNESQARRYG

-746 LSMSFSGL
+746 LSMSFSGMT
-754 SIGVYR
+754 IGLYR

-766 PIVARLPEEERV
+766 PIVARLPEDERI

-788 WSPALSEFIPLQQ
+788 WSPAQSEFIPLQQ
-801 VTLGYDMRWEDPIIV
+801 VTMGYDMRWEDPIIV

-829 PDLLGEE
+829 PDILGEE
-836 TAATLQSRL
+836 TASTLQKRL
-845 QTKIEAL
+845 QPQIEAIQM
-852 EFPPGYSLEWGG
+852 PPGYSLEWGG

-869 ADAQASLFT
+869 GDAQESLFT

-901 IIVWCTVP
+901 LIVWLTVP
-909 LALIGVTSGLLLLD
+909 LALIGVTTGLLALN

-946 VLLDQIEIEMKLG
+946 VLLDQIEIEMKSG
-959 KDPYV
+959 KEAYD
-964 AVVDAALSRV
+964 AVVDAAVSRV

-1009 FATVL
+1009 FATIL

-1019 PVLYRLFHSVRV
+1019 PVLYRLFHKVSV
-1031 PNGREPSDPSA
+1031 PK
-1042 QGMQEATQ
+1042 

>member
-1 MTNSNQTP
+1 MSEQNKVPQS
-9 RADDD
+9 DDD
-14 ITGIAAYFI
+14 VTGIAAYFI
-23 RNRVISWMIS
+23 RNRVISWMVS
-33 LIFLIGGAA
+33 LIFLIGGIA

-88 LTYVDEVNSISS
+88 LTYVDEVNSISN

-132 LKGSLPPG
+132 LKVTLPPG
-140 VNDPQV
+140 VNEPQV

-183 IDGVSKVSVSG
+183 VDGVSKVSVSG

-203 ISMKRLSSLGLS
+203 VSMKKLSSIGLS
-215 PSTVFNLLST
+215 PNTVFNLLST
-225 QNVVSDAGAVRI
+225 QNIVSDAGAIRI
-237 GSEYIRIQPT
+237 GDEYIRIQPT
-247 GEFQNVDQ
+247 GEFQSVDE
-255 LGDLI
+255 LGDLLI
-260 LTESGAQ
+260 TESGAQ
-267 GLIYLRD
+267 GLIFLKD
-274 VAEITRG
+274 VAEIKRG
-281 YIEVPSNIITFNGH
+281 YVEVPSNIINFNGS
-295 LALNLGV
+295 LALNVGV

-309 VVEVGQ
+309 VVEVGKA
-315 RFDRRLAELK
+315 FDRRLAELK

-334 AEIYSQPKEV
+334 SEIYSQPKEV
-344 DKSVSGFVV
+344 DKSVSGFVI
-353 SLGQAVAIVIVV
+353 SLAQAVGIVIIV

-392 MKYFA
+392 MKYLA

-493 AISITPFFADIFFK
+493 AISLTPFFADIFFK
-507 GQKNAAGSEDADP
+507 GQKIKQGEGEENDP
-520 YNGIIFVVYRRFLQ
+520 YNGIIFVAYKKFLEF
-534 LCMRQ
+534 CMRR
-539 AWFTVIVLV
+539 AWLTVVVLI
-548 VGLAASVYGFG
+548 VGLGASVYGFTL
-559 FVKQAFFPS
+559 VKQSFFPS
-568 STTPMF
+568 STTPIF
-574 QADIWLPEGTDIRA
+574 QLDVWLPEGTDIRA
-588 TNTKL
+588 TNDKL
-593 KALESWITQQ
+593 KELESWLAEQ
-603 DGVEHVTTTAGK
+603 EHVDHITTTAGK

-637 TRVTSYE
+637 TRVDNYE
-644 SLDALMVKFR
+644 ALAPLMARFR
-654 AHVEQQ
+654 DHLKANY
-660 FPEVNYKLK
+660 PEINYKLK
-669 KIELGPGGGAKIEA
+669 QIELGPGGGAKIEA
-683 RLIGSDPT
+683 RIIGSDPT
-691 VLRSLAAEVQ
+691 VLRTIAAQVMN
-701 GIMRDDPGA
+701 IMYADPGA

-717 RERTKVLE
+717 RERTQVLE
-725 PKFNESQARRYG
+725 PQFNESQARRYG

-746 LSMSFSGL
+746 LSMSFSGMT
-754 SIGVYR
+754 IGLYR

-766 PIVARLPEEERV
+766 PIVARLPEDERI

-788 WSPALSEFIPLQQ
+788 WSPAQSEFIPLQQ
-801 VTLGYDMRWEDPIIV
+801 VTMGYDMRWEDPIIV

-829 PDLLGEE
+829 PDILGEE
-836 TAATLQSRL
+836 TASTLQKRL
-845 QTKIEAL
+845 QPQIEAIQM
-852 EFPPGYSLEWGG
+852 PPGYSLEWGG

-869 ADAQASLFT
+869 GDAQESLFT

-901 IIVWCTVP
+901 LIVWLTVP
-909 LALIGVTSGLLLLD
+909 LALIGVTTGLLALN

-946 VLLDQIEIEMKLG
+946 VLLDQIEIEMKSG
-959 KDPYV
+959 KEAYD
-964 AVVDAALSRV
+964 AVVDAAVSRV

-1009 FATVL
+1009 FATIL

-1019 PVLYRLFHSVRV
+1019 PVLYRLFHKVSV
-1031 PNGREPSDPSA
+1031 PK
-1042 QGMQEATQ
+1042 

>member
-1 MTNSNQTP
+1 MSEQNKVPQS
-9 RADDD
+9 DDD
-14 ITGIAAYFI
+14 VTGIAAYFI
-23 RNRVISWMIS
+23 RNRVISWMVS
-33 LIFLIGGAA
+33 LIFLIGGIA

-88 LTYVDEVNSISS
+88 LTYVDEVNSISN

-132 LKGSLPPG
+132 LKVTLPPG
-140 VNDPQV
+140 VNEPQV

-183 IDGVSKVSVSG
+183 VDGVSKVSVSG

-203 ISMKRLSSLGLS
+203 VSMKKLSSIGLS
-215 PSTVFNLLST
+215 PNTVFNLLST
-225 QNVVSDAGAVRI
+225 QNIVSDAGAIRI
-237 GSEYIRIQPT
+237 GDEYIRIQPT
-247 GEFQNVDQ
+247 GEFQSVDE
-255 LGDLI
+255 LGDLLI
-260 LTESGAQ
+260 TESGAQ
-267 GLIYLRD
+267 GLIFLKD
-274 VAEITRG
+274 VAEIKRG
-281 YIEVPSNIITFNGH
+281 YVEVPSNIINFNGS
-295 LALNLGV
+295 LALNVGV

-309 VVEVGQ
+309 VVEVGKA
-315 RFDRRLAELK
+315 FDRRLAELK

-334 AEIYSQPKEV
+334 SEIYSQPKEV
-344 DKSVSGFVV
+344 DKSVSGFVI
-353 SLGQAVAIVIVV
+353 SLAQAVGIVIIV

-392 MKYFA
+392 MKYLA

-493 AISITPFFADIFFK
+493 AISLTPFFADIFFK
-507 GQKNAAGSEDADP
+507 GQKIKQGEGEGEENDP
-520 YNGIIFVVYRRFLQ
+520 YNGIIFVAYKKFLEF
-534 LCMRQ
+534 CMRR
-539 AWFTVIVLV
+539 AWLTVLV
-548 VGLAASVYGFG
+548 LIVGLGASVYGFTL
-559 FVKQAFFPS
+559 VKQSFFPS
-568 STTPMF
+568 STTPIF
-574 QADIWLPEGTDIRA
+574 QLDVWLPEGTDIRA
-588 TNTKL
+588 TNDKL
-593 KALESWITQQ
+593 KELESWLAEQ
-603 DGVEHVTTTAGK
+603 EHVDHITTTAGK

-637 TRVTSYE
+637 TRVDNYE
-644 SLDALMVKFR
+644 ALAPLMARCRDHLK
-654 AHVEQQ
+654 ANY
-660 FPEVNYKLK
+660 PEINYKLK
-669 KIELGPGGGAKIEA
+669 QIELGPGGGAKIEA
-683 RLIGSDPT
+683 RIIGSDPT
-691 VLRSLAAEVQ
+691 VLRTIAAQVMD
-701 GIMRDDPGA
+701 IMYADPGA

-717 RERTKVLE
+717 RERTQVLE
-725 PKFNESQARRYG
+725 PQFNESQARRYG

-746 LSMSFSGL
+746 LSMSFSGMT
-754 SIGVYR
+754 IGLYR

-766 PIVARLPEEERV
+766 PIVARLPEDERI

-788 WSPALSEFIPLQQ
+788 WSPAQSEFIPLQQ
-801 VTLGYDMRWEDPIIV
+801 VTMGYDMRWEDPIIV

-829 PDLLGEE
+829 PDILGEE
-836 TAATLQSRL
+836 TASTLQKRL
-845 QTKIEAL
+845 QPQIEAIQM
-852 EFPPGYSLEWGG
+852 PPGYSLEWGG

-869 ADAQASLFT
+869 GDAQESLFT

-901 IIVWCTVP
+901 LIVWLTVP
-909 LALIGVTSGLLLLD
+909 LALIGVTTGLLALN

-946 VLLDQIEIEMKLG
+946 VLLDQIEIEMKSG
-959 KDPYV
+959 KEAYD
-964 AVVDAALSRV
+964 AVVDAAVSRV

-1009 FATVL
+1009 FATIL

-1019 PVLYRLFHSVRV
+1019 PVLYRLFHKVSV
-1031 PNGREPSDPSA
+1031 PK
-1042 QGMQEATQ
+1042 

>member
-1 MTNSNQTP
+1 MSEQNKEPQS
-9 RADDD
+9 DDD
-14 ITGIAAYFI
+14 VTGIAAYFI
-23 RNRVISWMIS
+23 RNRVISWMVS
-33 LIFLIGGAA
+33 LIFLIGGIA

-88 LTYVDEVNSISS
+88 LTYVDEVNSISN

-132 LKGSLPPG
+132 LKVTLPPG
-140 VNDPQV
+140 VNEPQV

-183 IDGVSKVSVSG
+183 VDGVSKVSVSG

-203 ISMKRLSSLGLS
+203 VSMKKLSSIGLS
-215 PSTVFNLLST
+215 PNTVFNLLST
-225 QNVVSDAGAVRI
+225 QNIVSDAGAIRI
-237 GSEYIRIQPT
+237 GDEYIRIQPT
-247 GEFQNVDQ
+247 GEFQSVDE
-255 LGDLI
+255 LGDLLI
-260 LTESGAQ
+260 TESGAQ
-267 GLIYLRD
+267 GLIFLKD
-274 VAEITRG
+274 VAEIKRG
-281 YIEVPSNIITFNGH
+281 YVEVPSNIINFNGS
-295 LALNLGV
+295 LALNVGV

-309 VVEVGQ
+309 VVEVGKA
-315 RFDRRLAELK
+315 FDRRLAELK

-334 AEIYSQPKEV
+334 SEIYSQPKEV
-344 DKSVSGFVV
+344 DKSVSGFVI
-353 SLGQAVAIVIVV
+353 SLAQAVGIVIIV

-392 MKYFA
+392 MKYLA

-493 AISITPFFADIFFK
+493 AISLTPFFADIFFK
-507 GQKNAAGSEDADP
+507 GQKIKQGEGEENDP
-520 YNGIIFVVYRRFLQ
+520 YNGIIFVAYKKFLEF
-534 LCMRQ
+534 CMRR
-539 AWFTVIVLV
+539 AWLTVVVLI
-548 VGLAASVYGFG
+548 VGLGASVYGFTL
-559 FVKQAFFPS
+559 VKQSFFPS
-568 STTPMF
+568 STTPIF
-574 QADIWLPEGTDIRA
+574 QLDVWLPEGTDIRA
-588 TNTKL
+588 TNDKL
-593 KALESWITQQ
+593 KELESWLAEQ
-603 DGVEHVTTTAGK
+603 EHVDHITTTAGK

-637 TRVTSYE
+637 TRVDNYE
-644 SLDALMVKFR
+644 ALAPLMARFR
-654 AHVEQQ
+654 EHLKANY
-660 FPEVNYKLK
+660 PEINYKLK
-669 KIELGPGGGAKIEA
+669 QIELGPGGGAKIEA
-683 RLIGSDPT
+683 RIIGSDPT
-691 VLRSLAAEVQ
+691 VLRTIAAQVMD
-701 GIMRDDPGA
+701 IMYADPGA

-717 RERTKVLE
+717 RERTQVLE
-725 PKFNESQARRYG
+725 PQFNESQARRYG

-746 LSMSFSGL
+746 LSMSFSGMT
-754 SIGVYR
+754 IGLYR

-766 PIVARLPEEERV
+766 PIVARLPEDERI

-788 WSPALSEFIPLQQ
+788 WSPAQSEFIPLQQ
-801 VTLGYDMRWEDPIIV
+801 VTMGYDMRWEDPIIV

-829 PDLLGEE
+829 PDILGEE
-836 TAATLQSRL
+836 TASTLQKRL
-845 QTKIEAL
+845 QPQIEAIQM
-852 EFPPGYSLEWGG
+852 PPGYSLEWGG

-869 ADAQASLFT
+869 GDAQESLFT

-901 IIVWCTVP
+901 LIVWLTVP
-909 LALIGVTSGLLLLD
+909 LALIGVTTGLLALN

-946 VLLDQIEIEMKLG
+946 VLLDQIEIEMKSG
-959 KDPYV
+959 KEAYD
-964 AVVDAALSRV
+964 AVVDAAVSRV

-1009 FATVL
+1009 FATIL

-1019 PVLYRLFHSVRV
+1019 PVLYRLFHKVSV
-1031 PNGREPSDPSA
+1031 PK
-1042 QGMQEATQ
+1042 

>member
-1 MTNSNQTP
+1 
-9 RADDD
+9 
-14 ITGIAAYFI
+14 
-23 RNRVISWMIS
+23 
-33 LIFLIGGAA
+33 
-42 AFFGLGRLEDPAFTI
+42 
-57 KDAMVVTS
+57 
-65 YPGATPQQVE
+65 
-75 EEVTYPLEKAIQQ
+75 
-88 LTYVDEVNSISS
+88 VDEVNSISS

-140 VNDPQV
+140 VNDPSV

-183 IDGVSKVSVSG
+183 VDGVSKVSVSG

-203 ISMKRLSSLGLS
+203 ISMKKLSSLGLS
-215 PSTVFNLLST
+215 PNTVNLLST
-225 QNVVSDAGAVRI
+225 QNVVSDAGAIRI
-237 GSEYIRIQPT
+237 GNEYIRIQPT
-247 GEFQNVDQ
+247 GEFQSVDE
-255 LGDLI
+255 LGDLL

-267 GLIYLRD
+267 GLIFLKD
-274 VAEITRG
+274 VADIKRG
-281 YIEVPSNIITFNGH
+281 YVDVPTNIINFNGN
-295 LALNLGV
+295 LALNVGV

-309 VVEVGQ
+309 VVEVGKS
-315 RFDRRLAELK
+315 FDRRLAELK

-334 AEIYSQPKEV
+334 SEIYSQPKEV

-353 SLGQAVAIVIVV
+353 SLAQAVGIVIIV

-392 MKYFA
+392 MKYLA

-481 VLLISLM
+481 VLLVSLM

-493 AISITPFFADIFFK
+493 AISLTPFFADIFFK
-507 GQKNAAGSEDADP
+507 GQKIKSGEGEDNDP
-520 YNGIIFVVYRRFLQ
+520 YNGIIFVMYKNFLEF
-534 LCMRQ
+534 CMRR
-539 AWFTVIVLV
+539 AWLTVIVLV
-548 VGLAASVYGFG
+548 AGLAASIYGFT

-568 STTPMF
+568 STTPIF
-574 QADIWLPEGTDIRA
+574 QVDVWLPEGTDIRA

-593 KALESWITQQ
+593 KELEGWLAKQ
-603 DGVEHVTTTAGK
+603 DHVDHITTTAGK

-637 TRVTSYE
+637 TRMDNYE
-644 SLDALMVKFR
+644 ALAPLMERFR
-654 AHVEQQ
+654 AHIKANY
-660 FPEVNYKLK
+660 PEINYKLK
-669 KIELGPGGGAKIEA
+669 QIELGPGGGAKIEA
-683 RLIGSDPT
+683 RIIGSDPT
-691 VLRSLAAEVQ
+691 VLRTLAAQVMD
-701 GIMRDDPGA
+701 IMYADPGA

-717 RERTKVLE
+717 RERTQVLE

-746 LSMSFSGL
+746 LSMSFSGMNVGL
-754 SIGVYR
+754 YR

-766 PIVARLPEEERV
+766 PIVARLPEDERI

-788 WSPALSEFIPLQQ
+788 WSPAQSEFIPLQQ
-801 VTLGYDMRWEDPIIV
+801 VTMGYDMRWEDPIIV

-829 PDLLGEE
+829 PDILGQE
-836 TAATLQSRL
+836 TAATLQKRL
-845 QTKIEAL
+845 QTQIEAI
-852 EFPPGYSLEWGG
+852 EMPPGYSLEWGG

-869 ADAQASLFT
+869 GDAKASLFT

-889 ITVFLFN
+889 ITIFLFN

-901 IIVWCTVP
+901 LIVWLTVP
-909 LALIGVTSGLLLLD
+909 LALIGVTTGLLALN

-946 VLLDQIEIEMKLG
+946 VLLDQIEIEMKSG
-959 KDPYV
+959 KEAYD
-964 AVVDAALSRV
+964 AVVDAAVSRV

-987 MIPLLPDIFFKPM
+987 LIPLLPDIFFKPM

-1009 FATVL
+1009 FATIL
-1014 TLIVV
+1014 TLVVV
-1019 PVLYRLFHSVRV
+1019 PVLYRLFHKVAV
-1031 PNGREPSDPSA
+1031 PK
-1042 QGMQEATQ
+1042 